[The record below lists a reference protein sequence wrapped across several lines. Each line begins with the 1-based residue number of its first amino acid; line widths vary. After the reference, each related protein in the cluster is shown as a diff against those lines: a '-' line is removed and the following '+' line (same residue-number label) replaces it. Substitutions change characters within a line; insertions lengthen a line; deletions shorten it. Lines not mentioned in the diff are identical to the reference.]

1 MLFYKYPLEQDEI
14 WDGTPTGSTYAWG
27 IANPDLFDGVP
38 DDLEIY
44 LDDDTD
50 QWVATSGGAVID
62 GPFSSVQEIMDSLST
77 QYGADSYQES
87 EDGYDEAQSELVVA
101 SFDGIPMTTKDVYTA
116 RAEYGVDVD
125 VRTRT
130 VAGTREN
137 VGRWRRAMAYNVR
150 RTAADAGWAEISA
163 GIWEYQD
170 GREQAYIMDAND
182 GLLHL
187 YYEGLDYG
195 PYEDELMAMD
205 VFAQLV
211 PGIEDS
217 IDDALAIDPPLGQM
231 LSTSDSYDIDNGM
244 LDDDWED
251 DFDADEFDPDDDW
264 GFHDV
269 SDYDDDYDDED
280 DSKTASVHKAFD
292 EHEWNGFYDEDRMRD
307 LDNDEAIRR
316 QREYNDCGTWVVPDW
331 GFDPKRRDDV
341 LDSFGVD
348 VAPGGYGELEV
359 WGPRGKV
366 ERYLKDKGV
375 RIDDSSRIASS
386 RTADAPLDDDY
397 DDYDYDDYDEIPTPV
412 THLLDDDIIMYD
424 DESPIPDPDGIRV
437 TRIDDD
443 TIQVDADDEE
453 AYRHWLRMYG
463 VDSPLDVELSNE
475 DVFGSGRRTAGA
487 WTIDADAP
495 LDNDQKR
502 MLNDA
507 GVAFSQDETDDGKA
521 RITLTGTDK
530 VVADTAE
537 MVGLT
542 DDFVN
547 DAEPLSDDMD
557 DDEGDETPEDETPEE
572 ETRRDIED
580 AVESDDM
587 REVSDEDQQR
597 IVDGVTDLLEGWKND
612 VADRSASRRAEAPG
626 ADGTDVSELPVDE
639 HWPYTFESRRVDVDN
654 GRYVSTHEASSEN
667 HDKSTRKESV
677 RMAADS
683 YYDEDLGGYPLAVD
697 EDGDETEFDNRREFE
712 DGPLDSYYYQVFD
725 RYGDPRKDF
734 VDGIDEALDG
744 AATLDIT
751 YPEIKYDNV
760 YLSTYGDVFECSEC
774 DKRFRNMDEAMRH
787 LREESRRALGDAGSG
802 RTASTRTAH
811 QLQSFSINTESHGPV
826 TVDVDMGQQYDNGS
840 TAYTVSI
847 DGIPSAK
854 NGFELSYYGYLSN
867 DTVDDDYEEWSW
879 NVSGSDGETLYDDG
893 GELSGEADSREGAES
908 DMYDAMFGYFN
919 RNLERDIDS
928 YLSDNALTASGRG
941 TGRKADAN
949 RSDRRSGW
957 GNEYSDPKYGV
968 LSQTEAVDYMIESSG
983 RPLQAIRR
991 DGETYVLP
999 AGDAVDECD
1008 VQVAIV
1014 AGDEHAAIQWTRTED
1029 DGIDGAFYIEMD
1041 PVPCTH
1047 ENLNRCLRW
1056 FESDPSARPDGTL
1069 FS

>member
-1 MLFYKYPLEQDEI
+1 MSQMIFYKYPLEQDEI
-14 WDGTPTGSTYAWG
+14 WDGSPTGSTYAWG
-27 IANPDLFDGVP
+27 VANPDLFDDMP
-38 DDLEIY
+38 DDIEMY

-50 QWVATSGGAVID
+50 QWVAVSGGAVID
-62 GPFSSVQEIMDSLST
+62 GPYPSVDELMDSLST
-77 QYGADSYQES
+77 MYGADSYQES
-87 EDGYDEAQSELVVA
+87 EEGYDEAQSELVVA
-101 SFDGIPMTTKDVYTA
+101 SFDGIPMATKDVYTA

-137 VGRWRRAMAYNVR
+137 VGRWRRAMAHNVR

-217 IDDALAIDPPLGQM
+217 MDDALAIAPPLGQM

-280 DSKTASVHKAFD
+280 DSRTASVHMAS
-292 EHEWNGFYDEDRMRD
+292 DED
-307 LDNDEAIRR
+307 E
-316 QREYNDCGTWVVPDW
+316 
-331 GFDPKRRDDV
+331 
-341 LDSFGVD
+341 
-348 VAPGGYGELEV
+348 
-359 WGPRGKV
+359 
-366 ERYLKDKGV
+366 
-375 RIDDSSRIASS
+375 
-386 RTADAPLDDDY
+386 LDDDEFDGEWSY
-397 DDYDYDDYDEIPTPV
+397 ISDDTSA
-412 THLLDDDIIMYD
+412 THRPD
-424 DESPIPDPDGIRV
+424 DER
-437 TRIDDD
+437 
-443 TIQVDADDEE
+443 
-453 AYRHWLRMYG
+453 L
-463 VDSPLDVELSNE
+463 
-475 DVFGSGRRTAGA
+475 GSARTAGA
-487 WTIDADAP
+487 WFIDADAP

-507 GVAFSQDETDDGKA
+507 GVAFSQEETDDGKA

-537 MVGLT
+537 MIGLT

-557 DDEGDETPEDETPEE
+557 DDEGEETPEE

-597 IVDGVTDLLEGWKND
+597 IVDGVKDLLEGWKDD
-612 VADRSASRRAEAPG
+612 VSDRSAARTAEAPG
-626 ADGTDVSELPVDE
+626 ADGTDVSEMPVDE
-639 HWPYTFESRRVDVDN
+639 HWPYTFESRKIDVDN
-654 GRYVSTHEASSEN
+654 GGYVFTHEASFDG
-667 HDKSTRKESV
+667 HDESTRKESV
-677 RMAADS
+677 RMATDS

-744 AATLDIT
+744 AATLAIT
-751 YPEIKYDNV
+751 YPEVEYDNI
-760 YLSTYGDVFECSEC
+760 YLSTYGDVFDCSEC
-774 DKRFRNMDEAMRH
+774 DRRFRNMDEAMRH
-787 LREESRRALGDAGSG
+787 LREECRRALGDADSG

-811 QLQSFSINTESHGPV
+811 QLQSFSINTENHGPV

-854 NGFELSYYGYLSN
+854 DGFELSYYGYLSN

-879 NVSGSDGETLYDDG
+879 SVSGSDGETLYDDG
-893 GELSGEADSREGAES
+893 MELSGEADSREGAES
-908 DMYDAMFGYFN
+908 DMYDAMFDYFN

-928 YLSDNALTASGRG
+928 YLSDNGLTASAKGTAKRADTESKSWTFDVDGVGSVSVTMSDSGFGDTRQYSFTFGGAVDDYGKDGFRPVVLGEIEDMSWDNDEPTFEWRLSDEDHNVDEYGEAESMDDAEHDMMAAFESFIASDACADMIRG
-941 TGRKADAN
+941 YVDAN
-949 RSDRRSGW
+949 
-957 GNEYSDPKYGV
+957 K
-968 LSQTEAVDYMIESSG
+968 
-983 RPLQAIRR
+983 
-991 DGETYVLP
+991 
-999 AGDAVDECD
+999 
-1008 VQVAIV
+1008 
-1014 AGDEHAAIQWTRTED
+1014 
-1029 DGIDGAFYIEMD
+1029 
-1041 PVPCTH
+1041 
-1047 ENLNRCLRW
+1047 
-1056 FESDPSARPDGTL
+1056 
-1069 FS
+1069 

>member
-1 MLFYKYPLEQDEI
+1 MSQMIFYKYPLEQDEI

-27 IANPDLFDGVP
+27 VANPDLFNDMP
-38 DDLEIY
+38 DDIEIY

-50 QWVATSGGAVID
+50 QWVAVSSGAVID
-62 GPFSSVQEIMDSLST
+62 GPYPSVNELMDSLST
-77 QYGADSYQES
+77 MYGADSYEQS

-211 PGIEDS
+211 PGIDDS
-217 IDDALAIDPPLGQM
+217 IDDALAIAPPLGQM
-231 LSTSDSYDIDNGM
+231 LSTSDSYDTDNGM

-280 DSKTASVHKAFD
+280 DDEDDSRTASVHTAYLSARD
-292 EHEWNGFYDEDRMRD
+292 IRD
-307 LDNDEAIRR
+307 LFSGID
-316 QREYNDCGTWVVPDW
+316 
-331 GFDPKRRDDV
+331 
-341 LDSFGVD
+341 GVD
-348 VAPGGYGELEV
+348 VHDGTVSYGGREYDADELYDDMSALYDEEEV
-359 WGPRGKV
+359 SPNAQPFDD
-366 ERYLKDKGV
+366 YV
-375 RIDDSSRIASS
+375 RENLTDWLDAKAASS
-386 RTADAPLDDDY
+386 TAS
-397 DDYDYDDYDEIPTPV
+397 V
-412 THLLDDDIIMYD
+412 H
-424 DESPIPDPDGIRV
+424 
-437 TRIDDD
+437 
-443 TIQVDADDEE
+443 
-453 AYRHWLRMYG
+453 
-463 VDSPLDVELSNE
+463 
-475 DVFGSGRRTAGA
+475 TAGA

-537 MVGLT
+537 MIGLT

-547 DAEPLSDDMD
+547 DAEPLDGVERDP
-557 DDEGDETPEDETPEE
+557 DDEESPEDEV
-572 ETRRDIED
+572 RDEIDD
-580 AVESDDM
+580 AVESDGDDM
-587 REVSDEDQQR
+587 HAVSDDDQKK
-597 IVDGVTDLLEGWKND
+597 IVDGVKNLLEGWKDD
-612 VADRSASRRAEAPG
+612 VSDRSAMKTAEAPG
-626 ADGTDVSELPVDE
+626 ADGTDMSEMPVDE
-639 HWPYTFESRRVDVDN
+639 HWPYRFESRKVDVDN
-654 GRYVSTHEASSEN
+654 GRFVSATSM
-667 HDKSTRKESV
+667 T
-677 RMAADS
+677 ADGS
-683 YYDEDLGGYPLAVD
+683 
-697 EDGDETEFDNRREFE
+697 EDGYSELLDEWPEFFDKYDGDWGYA
-712 DGPLDSYYYQVFD
+712 DGPDKAQEAYYEMVHTEAGDLAWKKRIDMDQAIREVEDFGEPELNIRYPSDESESQLYWEPYDGRYVCENDRFITKSY
-725 RYGDPRKDF
+725 
-734 VDGIDEALDG
+734 
-744 AATLDIT
+744 
-751 YPEIKYDNV
+751 
-760 YLSTYGDVFECSEC
+760 
-774 DKRFRNMDEAMRH
+774 DEAMDH
-787 LREESRRALGDAGSG
+787 LRNHAEDAYRAKHGDS
-802 RTASTRTAH
+802 ASTRTAH
-811 QLQSFSINTESHGPV
+811 QLQSFSINTENHGPV

-854 NGFELSYYGYLSN
+854 DGFELSYYGYLSN

-879 NVSGSDGETLYDDG
+879 NVSGSDGETIYDDG
-893 GELSGEADSREGAES
+893 RELSGEADSREGAES
-908 DMYDAMFGYFN
+908 DMYDAMFDYFN

-928 YLSDNALTASGRG
+928 YLSDNGLTASARG
-941 TGRKADAN
+941 TAKRADTEPKSWTFDVDGVGSVSATVSDSGFGGTRQYSFTFGGALDDYGKDGFRPVVLGEIEDMSWDNDGPTFEWRLSDEDHNVDEYGDAESMEDAEHDMMAAFESFIASDACADMIRGYVDAN
-949 RSDRRSGW
+949 R
-957 GNEYSDPKYGV
+957 
-968 LSQTEAVDYMIESSG
+968 
-983 RPLQAIRR
+983 
-991 DGETYVLP
+991 
-999 AGDAVDECD
+999 
-1008 VQVAIV
+1008 
-1014 AGDEHAAIQWTRTED
+1014 
-1029 DGIDGAFYIEMD
+1029 
-1041 PVPCTH
+1041 
-1047 ENLNRCLRW
+1047 
-1056 FESDPSARPDGTL
+1056 
-1069 FS
+1069 

>member
-1 MLFYKYPLEQDEI
+1 MSQMIFYKYPLEQDEI
-14 WDGTPTGSTYAWG
+14 WDGSPTGSTYAWG
-27 IANPDLFDGVP
+27 VANPDLFDDMP
-38 DDLEIY
+38 DDIEMY

-50 QWVATSGGAVID
+50 QWVAVSGGAVID
-62 GPFSSVQEIMDSLST
+62 GPYPSVNELMDSLST
-77 QYGADSYQES
+77 MYGADSYEQS

-137 VGRWRRAMAYNVR
+137 VGRWRRAMAHNVR

-217 IDDALAIDPPLGQM
+217 IDDALAIAPPLGQM

-244 LDDDWED
+244 LDDDWKD

-269 SDYDDDYDDED
+269 SDLDDDYDDED
-280 DSKTASVHKAFD
+280 DSRTASVHRAFD
-292 EHEWNGFYDEDRMRD
+292 EDEFD
-307 LDNDEAIRR
+307 DELSYIS
-316 QREYNDCGTWVVPDW
+316 
-331 GFDPKRRDDV
+331 DD
-341 LDSFGVD
+341 
-348 VAPGGYGELEV
+348 
-359 WGPRGKV
+359 
-366 ERYLKDKGV
+366 
-375 RIDDSSRIASS
+375 
-386 RTADAPLDDDY
+386 
-397 DDYDYDDYDEIPTPV
+397 TPV
-412 THLLDDDIIMYD
+412 THLPD
-424 DESPIPDPDGIRV
+424 DEGERTASV
-437 TRIDDD
+437 
-443 TIQVDADDEE
+443 
-453 AYRHWLRMYG
+453 H
-463 VDSPLDVELSNE
+463 
-475 DVFGSGRRTAGA
+475 TAGA

-537 MVGLT
+537 MIGLT

-547 DAEPLSDDMD
+547 DAEPLDGVERDPHDDGSPK
-557 DDEGDETPEDETPEE
+557 DEVRDEID
-572 ETRRDIED
+572 D
-580 AVESDDM
+580 AVESDGDDM
-587 REVSDEDQQR
+587 HAISDDDQKE
-597 IVDGVTDLLEGWKND
+597 IVDGVKDLLEGWKDD
-612 VADRSASRRAEAPG
+612 VSDRSAARTAEAPG

-639 HWPYTFESRRVDVDN
+639 DWPYTFESRKIDVDN
-654 GRYVSTHEASSEN
+654 GRYVSTHEA
-667 HDKSTRKESV
+667 SV

-683 YYDEDLGGYPLAVD
+683 YYDEDLGGYPIAVD
-697 EDGDETEFDNRREFE
+697 EDGGETEFDNRREFE
-712 DGPLDSYYYQVFD
+712 DGPLDSYYYTMFD

-734 VDGIDEALDG
+734 IDGIDEALRG

-751 YPEIKYDNV
+751 YPEVEYDNI
-760 YLSTYGDVFECSEC
+760 YLSTYGDVFDCSMC
-774 DKRFRNMDEAMRH
+774 DRSFRSMDEAMRH
-787 LREESRRALGDAGSG
+787 LRDESRKALGDVDSD

-811 QLQSFSINTESHGPV
+811 QLQSFSINTENHGPV
-826 TVDVDMGQQYDNGS
+826 TVDVDMGQQYDDGS

-854 NGFELSYYGYLSN
+854 DGFELSYYGYLSN

-879 NVSGSDGETLYDDG
+879 SVSGSDGETIYDDG

-908 DMYDAMFGYFN
+908 DMYDAMFDYFN

-928 YLSDNALTASGRG
+928 YLSDNGLTASAKGTARRADTESKSWTFDVDGVGSVSATVSDSGFGGTRQYSFTFGGAVDDYGKDGFRPVVLGEIEDMSWDNDDSTFEWTLSDEDHNVDEHGDAESMDDAEHDMMAAFESFIASDACADMIRG
-941 TGRKADAN
+941 YVDAN
-949 RSDRRSGW
+949 R
-957 GNEYSDPKYGV
+957 
-968 LSQTEAVDYMIESSG
+968 
-983 RPLQAIRR
+983 
-991 DGETYVLP
+991 
-999 AGDAVDECD
+999 
-1008 VQVAIV
+1008 
-1014 AGDEHAAIQWTRTED
+1014 
-1029 DGIDGAFYIEMD
+1029 
-1041 PVPCTH
+1041 
-1047 ENLNRCLRW
+1047 
-1056 FESDPSARPDGTL
+1056 
-1069 FS
+1069 

>member
-1 MLFYKYPLEQDEI
+1 MSQMIFYKYPLEQDEI

-27 IANPDLFDGVP
+27 VANPDLFDDMP
-38 DDLEIY
+38 DDIEIY

-50 QWVATSGGAVID
+50 QWVAVSSGAVID
-62 GPFSSVQEIMDSLST
+62 GPYPSVDELMDSLST
-77 QYGADSYQES
+77 MYGADSYQES
-87 EDGYDEAQSELVVA
+87 EEGYDEAQSELVVA

-137 VGRWRRAMAYNVR
+137 VGRWRRAMAYNAR

-217 IDDALAIDPPLGQM
+217 IDDALAIAPPLGQM
-231 LSTSDSYDIDNGM
+231 LSTSDSYDTDNGM

-269 SDYDDDYDDED
+269 SDLDDDYDDED
-280 DSKTASVHKAFD
+280 DSRAASVHMAS
-292 EHEWNGFYDEDRMRD
+292 DED
-307 LDNDEAIRR
+307 E
-316 QREYNDCGTWVVPDW
+316 
-331 GFDPKRRDDV
+331 
-341 LDSFGVD
+341 
-348 VAPGGYGELEV
+348 
-359 WGPRGKV
+359 
-366 ERYLKDKGV
+366 
-375 RIDDSSRIASS
+375 
-386 RTADAPLDDDY
+386 LDDDEFDGEWSY
-397 DDYDYDDYDEIPTPV
+397 ISDDTTV
-412 THLLDDDIIMYD
+412 THLPD
-424 DESPIPDPDGIRV
+424 DE
-437 TRIDDD
+437 
-443 TIQVDADDEE
+443 DE
-453 AYRHWLRMYG
+453 RL
-463 VDSPLDVELSNE
+463 
-475 DVFGSGRRTAGA
+475 GSARTAGA
-487 WTIDADAP
+487 WFIDADAP

-537 MVGLT
+537 MIGLT

-557 DDEGDETPEDETPEE
+557 DDDEEETPEE

-587 REVSDEDQQR
+587 HAISDDDQKE
-597 IVDGVTDLLEGWKND
+597 IVDGVKDLLEGWKDD
-612 VADRSASRRAEAPG
+612 VSDRSAARTAEAPG
-626 ADGTDVSELPVDE
+626 ADGTDVSEIPVDE
-639 HWPYTFESRRVDVDN
+639 HWPYTFESRKIDVDN
-654 GRYVSTHEASSEN
+654 GRYVSTHEASSDD
-667 HDKSTRKESV
+667 HDESNRKESM
-677 RMAADS
+677 RMATDS

-697 EDGDETEFDNRREFE
+697 EDGGETEFDNRREFE
-712 DGPLDSYYYQVFD
+712 DGPLDSYYRTMFD

-734 VDGIDEALDG
+734 IDGIDEALRG
-744 AATLDIT
+744 AAELAIT
-751 YPEIKYDNV
+751 YPEVEYDNI
-760 YLSTYGDVFECSEC
+760 YLSTYGDVFDCSEC

-787 LREESRRALGDAGSG
+787 LREECRKALGDADSG

-811 QLQSFSINTESHGPV
+811 QLQSFSINTENHGPV

-854 NGFELSYYGYLSN
+854 DGFELSYYGYVSN

-879 NVSGSDGETLYDDG
+879 SVSGSDGETLHDDG

-908 DMYDAMFGYFN
+908 DMYDAMFDYFN
-919 RNLERDIDS
+919 RNLERDIES
-928 YLSDNALTASGRG
+928 YLSDNGLTASAKG
-941 TGRKADAN
+941 TARRADAESKSWTFDVDGVGSVSATV
-949 RSDRRSGW
+949 SDSGF
-957 GNEYSDPKYGV
+957 GDTRQYSFTFGGALDDYGKDGFRPVV
-968 LSQTEAVDYMIESSG
+968 LGEIEDMSWDNDEPTFEWTLS
-983 RPLQAIRR
+983 
-991 DGETYVLP
+991 DE
-999 AGDAVDECD
+999 DHNVDEYGEAESMD
-1008 VQVAIV
+1008 DA
-1014 AGDEHAAIQWTRTED
+1014 EHDMMAA
-1029 DGIDGAFYIEMD
+1029 
-1041 PVPCTH
+1041 
-1047 ENLNRCLRW
+1047 
-1056 FESDPSARPDGTL
+1056 FESFIASDACADMIRGYVDANK
-1069 FS
+1069 

>member
-1 MLFYKYPLEQDEI
+1 MSQMIFYKYPLEQDEI
-14 WDGTPTGSTYAWG
+14 WDGSPTGSTYAWG
-27 IANPDLFDGVP
+27 VANPDLFNDMP
-38 DDLEIY
+38 DDIEMY

-50 QWVATSGGAVID
+50 QWVAVSNGSMID
-62 GPFSSVQEIMDSLST
+62 GPYPSVDELMDSLST
-77 QYGADSYQES
+77 MYGADSYEQS
-87 EDGYDEAQSELVVA
+87 EEGYDEAQSELVVA

-137 VGRWRRAMAYNVR
+137 VGRWRRAMAHNVR

-217 IDDALAIDPPLGQM
+217 IDDALAIAPPLGQM

-244 LDDDWED
+244 LDDDWKD

-269 SDYDDDYDDED
+269 SDLDDDYDDED
-280 DSKTASVHKAFD
+280 DSRTASVHRAFD
-292 EHEWNGFYDEDRMRD
+292 EDEFD
-307 LDNDEAIRR
+307 DELSYIS
-316 QREYNDCGTWVVPDW
+316 
-331 GFDPKRRDDV
+331 DD
-341 LDSFGVD
+341 
-348 VAPGGYGELEV
+348 
-359 WGPRGKV
+359 
-366 ERYLKDKGV
+366 
-375 RIDDSSRIASS
+375 
-386 RTADAPLDDDY
+386 
-397 DDYDYDDYDEIPTPV
+397 TPV
-412 THLLDDDIIMYD
+412 THLPD
-424 DESPIPDPDGIRV
+424 DEGERTASV
-437 TRIDDD
+437 
-443 TIQVDADDEE
+443 
-453 AYRHWLRMYG
+453 H
-463 VDSPLDVELSNE
+463 
-475 DVFGSGRRTAGA
+475 TAGA

-537 MVGLT
+537 MIGLT

-557 DDEGDETPEDETPEE
+557 DDEGEETPKDEV
-572 ETRRDIED
+572 RDEIDD
-580 AVESDDM
+580 AVESDGDDM
-587 REVSDEDQQR
+587 HAISDDDQKE
-597 IVDGVTDLLEGWKND
+597 IVDGVKDLLEGWKDD
-612 VADRSASRRAEAPG
+612 VSDRSAMRTAEAPG

-639 HWPYTFESRRVDVDN
+639 DWPYTFESRKIDVDD

-667 HDKSTRKESV
+667 HDESTGKESM

-683 YYDEDLGGYPLAVD
+683 YYDEDLGGYPIAVD
-697 EDGDETEFDNRREFE
+697 EDGGETEFDNRREFE
-712 DGPLDSYYYQVFD
+712 DGPLDSYYYTMFD

-734 VDGIDEALDG
+734 IDGIDEALDG

-751 YPEIKYDNV
+751 YPEVAYDNI
-760 YLSTYGDVFECSEC
+760 YLSTYGDVFDCSMC

-787 LREESRRALGDAGSG
+787 LREESRRALGDMGSD
-802 RTASTRTAH
+802 RTASARTAH
-811 QLQSFSINTESHGPV
+811 QLQSFSINTENHGPV

-854 NGFELSYYGYLSN
+854 DGFELSYYGYLSN
-867 DTVDDDYEEWSW
+867 DTVDDDYDEWSW
-879 NVSGSDGETLYDDG
+879 SVSGSDGQTLYDDG
-893 GELSGEADSREGAES
+893 MELSGEADSREGAES
-908 DMYDAMFGYFN
+908 DMYDAMFDYFN

-928 YLSDNALTASGRG
+928 YLSDNGLTASAKGTARRADTESKSWTFDVDGVGSVSATVSDSGFGGTRQYSFTFGGAVDDYGKDGFRPVVLGEIEDMSWDNDDSTFEWTLSDEDHNVDEHGDAESMDDAEHDMMAAFESFIASDACADMIRG
-941 TGRKADAN
+941 YVDAN
-949 RSDRRSGW
+949 R
-957 GNEYSDPKYGV
+957 
-968 LSQTEAVDYMIESSG
+968 
-983 RPLQAIRR
+983 
-991 DGETYVLP
+991 
-999 AGDAVDECD
+999 
-1008 VQVAIV
+1008 
-1014 AGDEHAAIQWTRTED
+1014 
-1029 DGIDGAFYIEMD
+1029 
-1041 PVPCTH
+1041 
-1047 ENLNRCLRW
+1047 
-1056 FESDPSARPDGTL
+1056 
-1069 FS
+1069 

>member
-1 MLFYKYPLEQDEI
+1 MSQMIFYKYPLEQDEI
-14 WDGTPTGSTYAWG
+14 WDGSPTGSTYAWG
-27 IANPDLFDGVP
+27 VANPDLFDDMP
-38 DDLEIY
+38 DDIEIY

-50 QWVATSGGAVID
+50 QWVAVSSGAVID
-62 GPFSSVQEIMDSLST
+62 GPYPSVNELMDSLST
-77 QYGADSYQES
+77 MYGADSYEQS
-87 EDGYDEAQSELVVA
+87 EDGYNEAQSELVVA

-137 VGRWRRAMAYNVR
+137 VGRWRRAMAYNAR

-217 IDDALAIDPPLGQM
+217 IDDALAIAPPLGQM

-251 DFDADEFDPDDDW
+251 DFAADEFDPDDDW

-269 SDYDDDYDDED
+269 SDLDDDYDDED
-280 DSKTASVHKAFD
+280 DSRTASVHRAS
-292 EHEWNGFYDEDRMRD
+292 DED
-307 LDNDEAIRR
+307 E
-316 QREYNDCGTWVVPDW
+316 
-331 GFDPKRRDDV
+331 
-341 LDSFGVD
+341 
-348 VAPGGYGELEV
+348 
-359 WGPRGKV
+359 
-366 ERYLKDKGV
+366 
-375 RIDDSSRIASS
+375 
-386 RTADAPLDDDY
+386 LDDDEFDGEWSY
-397 DDYDYDDYDEIPTPV
+397 ISDDTTV
-412 THLLDDDIIMYD
+412 THLPD
-424 DESPIPDPDGIRV
+424 DE
-437 TRIDDD
+437 
-443 TIQVDADDEE
+443 DE
-453 AYRHWLRMYG
+453 RL
-463 VDSPLDVELSNE
+463 
-475 DVFGSGRRTAGA
+475 GSARTAGA
-487 WTIDADAP
+487 WFIDADAP

-537 MVGLT
+537 MIGLT

-547 DAEPLSDDMD
+547 DAEPLDGVERDP
-557 DDEGDETPEDETPEE
+557 DDEESPEDEV
-572 ETRRDIED
+572 RDEIDD
-580 AVESDDM
+580 AVESDGDDM
-587 REVSDEDQQR
+587 HAISDDDQKK
-597 IVDGVTDLLEGWKND
+597 IVDGVKDLLEGWKDD
-612 VADRSASRRAEAPG
+612 VSDRSAARTAEAPG
-626 ADGTDVSELPVDE
+626 ADGTDVSEMPVDE
-639 HWPYTFESRRVDVDN
+639 HWPYTFESRKVDVDN
-654 GRYVSTHEASSEN
+654 GRYVSTHEASSDG
-667 HDKSTRKESV
+667 HDGTTREASV

-697 EDGDETEFDNRREFE
+697 EDGDETEFDNQREFE
-712 DGPLDSYYYQVFD
+712 DGPLDSYYYTMFD

-734 VDGIDEALDG
+734 IDGIDEALDG

-751 YPEIKYDNV
+751 YPEVKYDNI
-760 YLSTYGDVFECSEC
+760 YLSTYGDVFDCSMC

-787 LREESRRALGDAGSG
+787 LREESRKALGDVGSD

-811 QLQSFSINTESHGPV
+811 QLQSFSINTENHGPV

-854 NGFELSYYGYLSN
+854 DGFELSYYGYLSN

-893 GELSGEADSREGAES
+893 RELSGEADSREGAES
-908 DMYDAMFGYFN
+908 DMYDAMFDYFN

-928 YLSDNALTASGRG
+928 YLSDNGLTASAKGTARRADTESKSWTFDVDGVGSVSATMSDSGFGDTRQYSFTFGGALDDYGKDGFRPVVLGEIEDMSWDNDEPTFEWTLSDEDHNIDEGGDAESMDDAEHDMMTAFESFIASDACADMIRG
-941 TGRKADAN
+941 YVDAN
-949 RSDRRSGW
+949 R
-957 GNEYSDPKYGV
+957 
-968 LSQTEAVDYMIESSG
+968 
-983 RPLQAIRR
+983 
-991 DGETYVLP
+991 
-999 AGDAVDECD
+999 
-1008 VQVAIV
+1008 
-1014 AGDEHAAIQWTRTED
+1014 
-1029 DGIDGAFYIEMD
+1029 
-1041 PVPCTH
+1041 
-1047 ENLNRCLRW
+1047 
-1056 FESDPSARPDGTL
+1056 
-1069 FS
+1069 

>member
-1 MLFYKYPLEQDEI
+1 MSTMIFYKYPLEQDEI
-14 WDGTPTGSTYAWG
+14 WDGSPTGSTYAWG
-27 IANPDLFDGVP
+27 VANPDLFNDMP
-38 DDLEIY
+38 DDIEMY

-50 QWVATSGGAVID
+50 QWVAVSGGAVID
-62 GPFSSVQEIMDSLST
+62 GPYPSVDELMDSLST
-77 QYGADSYQES
+77 MYGADSYEES

-211 PGIEDS
+211 PGIEDA
-217 IDDALAIDPPLGQM
+217 IDDALAIAPPLGQM
-231 LSTSDSYDIDNGM
+231 LSTSDSYDTDNGM

-251 DFDADEFDPDDDW
+251 DFAADEFDPDDDW

-269 SDYDDDYDDED
+269 SDLDDDYDDED
-280 DSKTASVHKAFD
+280 DSRTASVHRAS
-292 EHEWNGFYDEDRMRD
+292 DED
-307 LDNDEAIRR
+307 E
-316 QREYNDCGTWVVPDW
+316 
-331 GFDPKRRDDV
+331 
-341 LDSFGVD
+341 
-348 VAPGGYGELEV
+348 
-359 WGPRGKV
+359 
-366 ERYLKDKGV
+366 
-375 RIDDSSRIASS
+375 
-386 RTADAPLDDDY
+386 LDDEWSY
-397 DDYDYDDYDEIPTPV
+397 ISDDTPA
-412 THLLDDDIIMYD
+412 THFPD
-424 DESPIPDPDGIRV
+424 DEC
-437 TRIDDD
+437 
-443 TIQVDADDEE
+443 
-453 AYRHWLRMYG
+453 L
-463 VDSPLDVELSNE
+463 
-475 DVFGSGRRTAGA
+475 GSARTAGA

-537 MVGLT
+537 MIGLT

-547 DAEPLSDDMD
+547 DAEPLDGVERDP
-557 DDEGDETPEDETPEE
+557 DDEESPEDEV
-572 ETRRDIED
+572 RDEIDD
-580 AVESDDM
+580 AVESDGDDM
-587 REVSDEDQQR
+587 HAVSDDDQKE
-597 IVDGVTDLLEGWKND
+597 IVDGVKDLLEGWKDD
-612 VADRSASRRAEAPG
+612 VSDRSAARTAEAPG
-626 ADGTDVSELPVDE
+626 ADGTDVSEMPVDE
-639 HWPYTFESRRVDVDN
+639 HWPYTFESRKIDVDN
-654 GRYVSTHEASSEN
+654 GRYVSTHEASSDD
-667 HDKSTRKESV
+667 HDESTRKESV
-677 RMAADS
+677 RMATDS

-697 EDGDETEFDNRREFE
+697 EDGGETEFDNRREFE
-712 DGPLDSYYYQVFD
+712 NGPLDSYYYTTFD

-734 VDGIDEALDG
+734 IDGIDEALNG

-751 YPEIKYDNV
+751 YPEVEYYNV
-760 YLSTYGDVFECSEC
+760 YLSTYGDVFDCSMC

-787 LREESRRALGDAGSG
+787 LREESRRALGDVDSDRA
-802 RTASTRTAH
+802 ASTRTAH
-811 QLQSFSINTESHGPV
+811 QLQSFSINTENHGPV

-854 NGFELSYYGYLSN
+854 DGFELSYYGYLSN

-879 NVSGSDGETLYDDG
+879 NVSGSDGETIYDDG
-893 GELSGEADSREGAES
+893 KELSGEADSREGAES
-908 DMYDAMFGYFN
+908 DMYDAMFDYFN

-928 YLSDNALTASGRG
+928 YLSDNGLTASAKGTAKRADTESKSWTFDVDGVGSVSATVSDSGFGDTRQYSFTFGGALDDYGKDGFQPVVLGEIEDMSWDNDEPTFEWTLSDEDHNVDESGDAESMDDAEHDMMAAFESFIASDACADMIRG
-941 TGRKADAN
+941 YVDAN
-949 RSDRRSGW
+949 R
-957 GNEYSDPKYGV
+957 
-968 LSQTEAVDYMIESSG
+968 
-983 RPLQAIRR
+983 
-991 DGETYVLP
+991 
-999 AGDAVDECD
+999 
-1008 VQVAIV
+1008 
-1014 AGDEHAAIQWTRTED
+1014 
-1029 DGIDGAFYIEMD
+1029 
-1041 PVPCTH
+1041 
-1047 ENLNRCLRW
+1047 
-1056 FESDPSARPDGTL
+1056 
-1069 FS
+1069 

>member
-1 MLFYKYPLEQDEI
+1 MSQMVFYKYPLDESEVY
-14 WDGTPTGSTYAWG
+14 DGSPIGSTYAYG
-27 IANPDLFDGVP
+27 IANTELFDTVP
-38 DDLEIY
+38 DDVEIV
-44 LDDDTD
+44 LDDE
-50 QWVATSGGAVID
+50 TSDWYALSNGTVVS
-62 GPFSSVQEIMDSLST
+62 GPYASVDEAFESIAST
-77 QYGADSYQES
+77 YGADDWIES
-87 EDGYDEAQSELVVA
+87 DEGYDEAQSELTVA
-101 SFDGIPMTTKDVYTA
+101 SFDGIPVTA
-116 RAEYGVDVD
+116 REIYAARTEYGVDVD
-125 VRTRT
+125 LRTRT
-130 VAGTREN
+130 VAGRRADIA
-137 VGRWRRAMAYNVR
+137 RWRMDMAERTRTASTRSASVR
-150 RTAADAGWAEISA
+150 SASTRTAAQAGWLELEPDL
-163 GIWEYQD
+163 WEYQD

-195 PYEDELMAMD
+195 PYEDEYMAME
-205 VFAQLV
+205 VFSTIL
-211 PGIEDS
+211 PP
-217 IDDALAIDPPLGQM
+217 IDEAIDRALAIDPGDRP
-231 LSTSDSYDIDNGM
+231 YIDGDDTGNEM

-269 SDYDDDYDDED
+269 SDLDDDYDDED
-280 DSKTASVHKAFD
+280 DEDERTASVH
-292 EHEWNGFYDEDRMRD
+292 
-307 LDNDEAIRR
+307 
-316 QREYNDCGTWVVPDW
+316 
-331 GFDPKRRDDV
+331 
-341 LDSFGVD
+341 
-348 VAPGGYGELEV
+348 
-359 WGPRGKV
+359 
-366 ERYLKDKGV
+366 
-375 RIDDSSRIASS
+375 
-386 RTADAPLDDDY
+386 
-397 DDYDYDDYDEIPTPV
+397 
-412 THLLDDDIIMYD
+412 
-424 DESPIPDPDGIRV
+424 
-437 TRIDDD
+437 
-443 TIQVDADDEE
+443 
-453 AYRHWLRMYG
+453 
-463 VDSPLDVELSNE
+463 
-475 DVFGSGRRTAGA
+475 TAGA

-537 MVGLT
+537 MIGLT

-547 DAEPLSDDMD
+547 DAEPLDGSDQDV
-557 DDEGDETPEDETPEE
+557 PEDETPEE
-572 ETRRDIED
+572 ETRRDIEE

-587 REVSDEDQQR
+587 QEVSDEDQQR
-597 IVDGVTDLLEGWKND
+597 IIDGVTDLLEGWKDD
-612 VADRSASRRAEAPG
+612 VADRSASRTAEAPG

-639 HWPYTFESRRVDVDN
+639 DWPYVLNSRKVDVDN
-654 GRYVSTHEASSEN
+654 GRYVSTHEASSDGHGYDGDD
-667 HDKSTRKESV
+667 HDESTRKGSV
-677 RMAADS
+677 KMAADS

-697 EDGDETEFDNRREFE
+697 EDGGETEFDNRREFE
-712 DGPLDSYYYQVFD
+712 RGPLDSYYYTMFD

-734 VDGIDEALDG
+734 IDGIDEALDG
-744 AATLDIT
+744 AATLAIT
-751 YPEIKYDNV
+751 YPDVKDDNIF
-760 YLSTYGDVFECSEC
+760 LSTYGDVFDCSMC

-787 LREESRRALGDAGSG
+787 LREESRRALGDVDSD

-811 QLQSFSINTESHGPV
+811 QLQSFSINTENHGPV

-854 NGFELSYYGYLSN
+854 DGFELSYYGYLSN

-879 NVSGSDGETLYDDG
+879 SVSGSDGETLYDDG

-908 DMYDAMFGYFN
+908 DMYDAMFDYFN

-928 YLSDNALTASGRG
+928 YLSDNGLTASRRDTDRRAGDNIDD
-941 TGRKADAN
+941 KLHDEAN
-949 RSDRRSGW
+949 RSDRRSEW
-957 GNEYSDPKYGV
+957 GDEYSDPKYGI

-999 AGDAVDECD
+999 AGDAVDEYD

-1014 AGDEHAAIQWTRTED
+1014 AGDEHAVIQWTRTED

-1041 PVPCTH
+1041 PIPCTH
-1047 ENLNRCLRW
+1047 ENLNKCLRW

>member
-1 MLFYKYPLEQDEI
+1 MSQMIFYKYPLEQDEI

-27 IANPDLFDGVP
+27 VANPDLFNDMP
-38 DDLEIY
+38 DDIEIY

-50 QWVATSGGAVID
+50 QWVAVSSGAVID
-62 GPFSSVQEIMDSLST
+62 GPYPSVDELMDSLST
-77 QYGADSYQES
+77 MYGADSYQES
-87 EDGYDEAQSELVVA
+87 EEGYDEAQSELVVA

-211 PGIEDS
+211 PGIDDA
-217 IDDALAIDPPLGQM
+217 IDDALAIAPPLGQM
-231 LSTSDSYDIDNGM
+231 LSTSDSYDTDNGM

-280 DSKTASVHKAFD
+280 DSRTASVHIAS
-292 EHEWNGFYDEDRMRD
+292 DED
-307 LDNDEAIRR
+307 E
-316 QREYNDCGTWVVPDW
+316 
-331 GFDPKRRDDV
+331 
-341 LDSFGVD
+341 S
-348 VAPGGYGELEV
+348 
-359 WGPRGKV
+359 
-366 ERYLKDKGV
+366 
-375 RIDDSSRIASS
+375 
-386 RTADAPLDDDY
+386 DDDEFDGEWSY
-397 DDYDYDDYDEIPTPV
+397 ISDDTPV
-412 THLLDDDIIMYD
+412 THLTDDDSIMCE
-424 DESPIPDPDGIRV
+424 DE
-437 TRIDDD
+437 
-443 TIQVDADDEE
+443 DE
-453 AYRHWLRMYG
+453 RL
-463 VDSPLDVELSNE
+463 
-475 DVFGSGRRTAGA
+475 GSARTAGA

-537 MVGLT
+537 MIGLT

-547 DAEPLSDDMD
+547 DAEPLDGVERDP
-557 DDEGDETPEDETPEE
+557 DDEGSPEDEVREE
-572 ETRRDIED
+572 IDD
-580 AVESDDM
+580 AVESDGDDM
-587 REVSDEDQQR
+587 HAISDDDQKE
-597 IVDGVTDLLEGWKND
+597 IVDGVKDLLEGWKDD
-612 VADRSASRRAEAPG
+612 VSDRSAARTAEAPG
-626 ADGTDVSELPVDE
+626 ADGTDVSEMPVDE
-639 HWPYTFESRRVDVDN
+639 HWPYTFESRKVDVDN
-654 GRYVSTHEASSEN
+654 GRYVSTHEASSDG
-667 HDKSTRKESV
+667 HDYDGDNRDESTRKASV

-683 YYDEDLGGYPLAVD
+683 YYDEDLGGYPIAVD

-712 DGPLDSYYYQVFD
+712 NGPLDSYYYTTFD

-734 VDGIDEALDG
+734 IDGIDEALRG
-744 AATLDIT
+744 AATLAIT
-751 YPEIKYDNV
+751 YPEVEYDNI
-760 YLSTYGDVFECSEC
+760 YLSTYGDVFDCSMC

-787 LREESRRALGDAGSG
+787 LREECRKALGDADSG

-811 QLQSFSINTESHGPV
+811 QLQSFSINTENRGPV

-854 NGFELSYYGYLSN
+854 DGFELSYYGYLSN

-879 NVSGSDGETLYDDG
+879 SVSGSDGETLYDDG

-908 DMYDAMFGYFN
+908 DMYDAMFDYFN

-928 YLSDNALTASGRG
+928 YLSDNGLTASAKGTARRADAESKSWTFDVDGVGSVSATVSDSGFGDTRQYSFTFGGALDDYGKDGFRPFVLGEIEDMSWDNDEPTFEWTLSDEDHNVDEHGDAESMDDAEHDMMAAFESFIASDACADMIRG
-941 TGRKADAN
+941 YVDAN
-949 RSDRRSGW
+949 R
-957 GNEYSDPKYGV
+957 
-968 LSQTEAVDYMIESSG
+968 
-983 RPLQAIRR
+983 
-991 DGETYVLP
+991 
-999 AGDAVDECD
+999 
-1008 VQVAIV
+1008 
-1014 AGDEHAAIQWTRTED
+1014 
-1029 DGIDGAFYIEMD
+1029 
-1041 PVPCTH
+1041 
-1047 ENLNRCLRW
+1047 
-1056 FESDPSARPDGTL
+1056 
-1069 FS
+1069 

>member
-1 MLFYKYPLEQDEI
+1 MSQMIFYKYPLEQDEI

-27 IANPDLFDGVP
+27 VANPDLFDGMP
-38 DDLEIY
+38 DDIEMY

-50 QWVATSGGAVID
+50 QWVAVSSGAVID
-62 GPFSSVQEIMDSLST
+62 GPYPSVNELMDSLST
-77 QYGADSYQES
+77 MYGADSYEQS

-137 VGRWRRAMAYNVR
+137 VGRWRRAMAHNVR

-217 IDDALAIDPPLGQM
+217 IDDALAIAPPLGQM

-244 LDDDWED
+244 LDDDYED

-269 SDYDDDYDDED
+269 SDLDDDYDDED
-280 DSKTASVHKAFD
+280 DSRTASVHRAFD
-292 EHEWNGFYDEDRMRD
+292 EDEFD
-307 LDNDEAIRR
+307 DELSYIS
-316 QREYNDCGTWVVPDW
+316 
-331 GFDPKRRDDV
+331 DD
-341 LDSFGVD
+341 
-348 VAPGGYGELEV
+348 
-359 WGPRGKV
+359 
-366 ERYLKDKGV
+366 
-375 RIDDSSRIASS
+375 
-386 RTADAPLDDDY
+386 
-397 DDYDYDDYDEIPTPV
+397 TPV
-412 THLLDDDIIMYD
+412 THLPD
-424 DESPIPDPDGIRV
+424 DEGERTASV
-437 TRIDDD
+437 
-443 TIQVDADDEE
+443 
-453 AYRHWLRMYG
+453 H
-463 VDSPLDVELSNE
+463 
-475 DVFGSGRRTAGA
+475 TAGA

-537 MVGLT
+537 MIGLT

-547 DAEPLSDDMD
+547 DAEPLDGVERDPHDDGSPK
-557 DDEGDETPEDETPEE
+557 DEVRDEID
-572 ETRRDIED
+572 D
-580 AVESDDM
+580 AVESDGDDM
-587 REVSDEDQQR
+587 HAISDDDQKE
-597 IVDGVTDLLEGWKND
+597 IVDGVKDLLEGWKDD
-612 VADRSASRRAEAPG
+612 VSDRSAARTAEAPG

-639 HWPYTFESRRVDVDN
+639 HWPYTFESRKVDVDN
-654 GRYVSTHEASSEN
+654 GRYVSTHEAS
-667 HDKSTRKESV
+667 V
-677 RMAADS
+677 RAAADS

-697 EDGDETEFDNRREFE
+697 EDGGETEFDTQREFE
-712 DGPLDSYYYQVFD
+712 DGPLDSYYYTMFD

-734 VDGIDEALDG
+734 VDGIDEALRG

-751 YPEIKYDNV
+751 YPEVKDDNIF
-760 YLSTYGDVFECSEC
+760 LSTYGDVFDCSVC
-774 DKRFRNMDEAMRH
+774 DRSFRNMDEAMRH
-787 LREESRRALGDAGSG
+787 LREESRRALGDAGSD

-811 QLQSFSINTESHGPV
+811 QLQSFSINTENHGPV

-854 NGFELSYYGYLSN
+854 DGFELSYYGYLSN
-867 DTVDDDYEEWSW
+867 DTVDDDYDEWSW
-879 NVSGSDGETLYDDG
+879 SVSGSDGETLYDDG
-893 GELSGEADSREGAES
+893 RELSGEADSREGAES
-908 DMYDAMFGYFN
+908 DMYDAMFDYFN

-928 YLSDNALTASGRG
+928 YLSDNGLTASAKGTARRADTESKSWTFDVDGVGSVSATVSDSGFGGTRQYSFTFGGAVDDYGKDGFRPVVLGEIEDMSWDNDDSTFEWTLSDEDHNVDEHGDAESMDDAEHDMMAAFESFIASDACADMIRG
-941 TGRKADAN
+941 YVDAN
-949 RSDRRSGW
+949 R
-957 GNEYSDPKYGV
+957 
-968 LSQTEAVDYMIESSG
+968 
-983 RPLQAIRR
+983 
-991 DGETYVLP
+991 
-999 AGDAVDECD
+999 
-1008 VQVAIV
+1008 
-1014 AGDEHAAIQWTRTED
+1014 
-1029 DGIDGAFYIEMD
+1029 
-1041 PVPCTH
+1041 
-1047 ENLNRCLRW
+1047 
-1056 FESDPSARPDGTL
+1056 
-1069 FS
+1069 

>member
-1 MLFYKYPLEQDEI
+1 MSQMIFYKYPLEQDEI
-14 WDGTPTGSTYAWG
+14 WDGSPTGSTYAWG
-27 IANPDLFDGVP
+27 VANPDLFNDMP
-38 DDLEIY
+38 DDIEIY
-44 LDDDTD
+44 LDDDSD
-50 QWVATSGGAVID
+50 QWVAVSGGAVID
-62 GPFSSVQEIMDSLST
+62 GPYPSVDELMDSLST
-77 QYGADSYQES
+77 MYGADSYQES
-87 EDGYDEAQSELVVA
+87 EEGYDEAQSELVVA

-137 VGRWRRAMAYNVR
+137 VGRWRRAMANNVR

-217 IDDALAIDPPLGQM
+217 IDDALAIAPPLGQM

-280 DSKTASVHKAFD
+280 DSRTASVHMAS
-292 EHEWNGFYDEDRMRD
+292 DED
-307 LDNDEAIRR
+307 E
-316 QREYNDCGTWVVPDW
+316 
-331 GFDPKRRDDV
+331 
-341 LDSFGVD
+341 
-348 VAPGGYGELEV
+348 
-359 WGPRGKV
+359 
-366 ERYLKDKGV
+366 
-375 RIDDSSRIASS
+375 
-386 RTADAPLDDDY
+386 LDDEFDGEWSY
-397 DDYDYDDYDEIPTPV
+397 ISDDTPV
-412 THLLDDDIIMYD
+412 THLPDDDE
-424 DESPIPDPDGIRV
+424 DER
-437 TRIDDD
+437 
-443 TIQVDADDEE
+443 
-453 AYRHWLRMYG
+453 L
-463 VDSPLDVELSNE
+463 
-475 DVFGSGRRTAGA
+475 GSARTAGA

-537 MVGLT
+537 MIGLT

-547 DAEPLSDDMD
+547 DAEPLDGVERDP
-557 DDEGDETPEDETPEE
+557 DDEGSPEDEV
-572 ETRRDIED
+572 RDEIDD
-580 AVESDDM
+580 AVESDGDDM
-587 REVSDEDQQR
+587 HAISDDDQKE
-597 IVDGVTDLLEGWKND
+597 IVDGVKDLLEGWKDD
-612 VADRSASRRAEAPG
+612 VSDRSAARTAEAPG
-626 ADGTDVSELPVDE
+626 ADGTDVSEMPVDE
-639 HWPYTFESRRVDVDN
+639 HWPYTFESRKIDVDN
-654 GRYVSTHEASSEN
+654 GRYVSTHEASSDN
-667 HDKSTRKESV
+667 HDESTGKESM
-677 RMAADS
+677 RMATDS

-697 EDGDETEFDNRREFE
+697 EDGGETEFDNRREFE
-712 DGPLDSYYYQVFD
+712 DGPLDSYYYTMFD

-734 VDGIDEALDG
+734 IDGIDEALDG

-751 YPEIKYDNV
+751 YPEVKYDNI
-760 YLSTYGDVFECSEC
+760 YLSTYGDVFDCSMC

-787 LREESRRALGDAGSG
+787 LREECRKALGDADSG

-811 QLQSFSINTESHGPV
+811 QLQSFSINTENHGPV

-854 NGFELSYYGYLSN
+854 DGFELSYYGYLSN

-893 GELSGEADSREGAES
+893 RELSGEADSREGAES
-908 DMYDAMFGYFN
+908 DMYDAMFDYFN

-928 YLSDNALTASGRG
+928 YLSDNGLTASAKGTARRADTESKSWTFDVDGVGSVSATMSDSGFGDTRQYSFTFGGAVDDYGKTGFQPFVLGEIEDMTWDNDEPTFEWTLSDEDHNVDESGDAESMEDAEHDMVAAFESFIASDACADMIRG
-941 TGRKADAN
+941 YVDAN
-949 RSDRRSGW
+949 R
-957 GNEYSDPKYGV
+957 
-968 LSQTEAVDYMIESSG
+968 
-983 RPLQAIRR
+983 
-991 DGETYVLP
+991 
-999 AGDAVDECD
+999 
-1008 VQVAIV
+1008 
-1014 AGDEHAAIQWTRTED
+1014 
-1029 DGIDGAFYIEMD
+1029 
-1041 PVPCTH
+1041 
-1047 ENLNRCLRW
+1047 
-1056 FESDPSARPDGTL
+1056 
-1069 FS
+1069 

>member
-1 MLFYKYPLEQDEI
+1 MSQMIFYKYPLEQDEI
-14 WDGTPTGSTYAWG
+14 WDGSPTGSTYAWG
-27 IANPDLFDGVP
+27 VANPDLFDDMP
-38 DDLEIY
+38 DDIEIY

-50 QWVATSGGAVID
+50 QWVAVSGGAVID
-62 GPFSSVQEIMDSLST
+62 GPYPSVNELMDSLST
-77 QYGADSYQES
+77 MYGADSYEQS

-137 VGRWRRAMAYNVR
+137 VGRWRRAVAHNVR

-217 IDDALAIDPPLGQM
+217 IDDALAIAPPLGQM

-244 LDDDWED
+244 LDDDWKD

-269 SDYDDDYDDED
+269 SDLDDDYDDED
-280 DSKTASVHKAFD
+280 DSRTASVHRAFD
-292 EHEWNGFYDEDRMRD
+292 EDEFD
-307 LDNDEAIRR
+307 DELSYIS
-316 QREYNDCGTWVVPDW
+316 
-331 GFDPKRRDDV
+331 DD
-341 LDSFGVD
+341 
-348 VAPGGYGELEV
+348 
-359 WGPRGKV
+359 
-366 ERYLKDKGV
+366 
-375 RIDDSSRIASS
+375 
-386 RTADAPLDDDY
+386 
-397 DDYDYDDYDEIPTPV
+397 TPV
-412 THLLDDDIIMYD
+412 THLPD
-424 DESPIPDPDGIRV
+424 DEGERTASV
-437 TRIDDD
+437 
-443 TIQVDADDEE
+443 
-453 AYRHWLRMYG
+453 H
-463 VDSPLDVELSNE
+463 
-475 DVFGSGRRTAGA
+475 TAGA

-537 MVGLT
+537 MIGLT

-547 DAEPLSDDMD
+547 DAEPLSDDTD
-557 DDEGDETPEDETPEE
+557 DDEGEETPEE

-580 AVESDDM
+580 AVKSDDM

-597 IVDGVTDLLEGWKND
+597 IVDGVKDLLEGWKDD
-612 VADRSASRRAEAPG
+612 VSDRSAARTAEAPG

-639 HWPYTFESRRVDVDN
+639 DWPYTFESRKVDVDD
-654 GRYVSTHEASSEN
+654 GGYVSTHEAS
-667 HDKSTRKESV
+667 V
-677 RMAADS
+677 RTAADS
-683 YYDEDLGGYPLAVD
+683 YYDEDLGGYPIAVD
-697 EDGDETEFDNRREFE
+697 EDGGETEFDNRREFE
-712 DGPLDSYYYQVFD
+712 RGPLDSYYYTMFD

-734 VDGIDEALDG
+734 IDGIDEALDG
-744 AATLDIT
+744 AATLAIT
-751 YPEIKYDNV
+751 YPDVKDDNIF
-760 YLSTYGDVFECSEC
+760 LSTYGDVFDCSMC

-787 LREESRRALGDAGSG
+787 LREESRRALGDVDSDRA
-802 RTASTRTAH
+802 ASTRTAH
-811 QLQSFSINTESHGPV
+811 QLQSFSINTENHGPV

-854 NGFELSYYGYLSN
+854 DGFELSYYGYLSN

-879 NVSGSDGETLYDDG
+879 SVSGSDGETLYDDG

-908 DMYDAMFGYFN
+908 DMYDAMFDYFN

-928 YLSDNALTASGRG
+928 YLSDNGLTASAKGTARRADTESKSWTFDVDGVGSVSATVSDSGFGDTRQYSFTFGGALDDYGKDGFRPFVLGEIEDMSWDNDEPTFEWTLSDEDHNVDEHGDAESMDDAEHDMMAAFESFIASDACADMIRG
-941 TGRKADAN
+941 YVDAN
-949 RSDRRSGW
+949 R
-957 GNEYSDPKYGV
+957 
-968 LSQTEAVDYMIESSG
+968 
-983 RPLQAIRR
+983 
-991 DGETYVLP
+991 
-999 AGDAVDECD
+999 
-1008 VQVAIV
+1008 
-1014 AGDEHAAIQWTRTED
+1014 
-1029 DGIDGAFYIEMD
+1029 
-1041 PVPCTH
+1041 
-1047 ENLNRCLRW
+1047 
-1056 FESDPSARPDGTL
+1056 
-1069 FS
+1069 

>member
-1 MLFYKYPLEQDEI
+1 MSQMIFYKYPLEQDEI

-27 IANPDLFDGVP
+27 VANPDLFNDMP
-38 DDLEIY
+38 DDIEMY

-50 QWVATSGGAVID
+50 QWVAVSSGAVID
-62 GPFSSVQEIMDSLST
+62 GPYPSVDELMDSLST
-77 QYGADSYQES
+77 MYGADSYQES
-87 EDGYDEAQSELVVA
+87 EEGYDEAQSELVVA

-137 VGRWRRAMAYNVR
+137 VGRWRRAMANNVR
-150 RTAADAGWAEISA
+150 RTASDAGWAEISA

-217 IDDALAIDPPLGQM
+217 IDDALAIAPPLGQM
-231 LSTSDSYDIDNGM
+231 LSTSDSYGTDNGM

-269 SDYDDDYDDED
+269 SDLDDDYDDED
-280 DSKTASVHKAFD
+280 DSRTASVHRAFD
-292 EHEWNGFYDEDRMRD
+292 EDEFDDEWSY
-307 LDNDEAIRR
+307 IS
-316 QREYNDCGTWVVPDW
+316 
-331 GFDPKRRDDV
+331 DD
-341 LDSFGVD
+341 
-348 VAPGGYGELEV
+348 
-359 WGPRGKV
+359 
-366 ERYLKDKGV
+366 
-375 RIDDSSRIASS
+375 
-386 RTADAPLDDDY
+386 
-397 DDYDYDDYDEIPTPV
+397 TPV
-412 THLLDDDIIMYD
+412 THLLDDE
-424 DESPIPDPDGIRV
+424 DER
-437 TRIDDD
+437 
-443 TIQVDADDEE
+443 
-453 AYRHWLRMYG
+453 L
-463 VDSPLDVELSNE
+463 
-475 DVFGSGRRTAGA
+475 GSARTAGA

-537 MVGLT
+537 MIGLT

-557 DDEGDETPEDETPEE
+557 DDEGDETPEDEV
-572 ETRRDIED
+572 RDEIDD
-580 AVESDDM
+580 AVESDGGDM
-587 REVSDEDQQR
+587 HSISDDDQKE
-597 IVDGVTDLLEGWKND
+597 IVDGVKNLLEGWKDD
-612 VADRSASRRAEAPG
+612 VSDRSAARTAEAPG
-626 ADGTDVSELPVDE
+626 TDGTDVSEMPVDE
-639 HWPYTFESRRVDVDN
+639 HWPYTFESRKIDVDN
-654 GRYVSTHEASSEN
+654 GRYVSTHEASSDD
-667 HDKSTRKESV
+667 HDESTRKESV
-677 RMAADS
+677 RMATDS

-712 DGPLDSYYYQVFD
+712 NGPLDSYYYTTFD

-734 VDGIDEALDG
+734 IDGIDEALNG

-751 YPEIKYDNV
+751 YPEVEYDNV
-760 YLSTYGDVFECSEC
+760 YLSTYGDVFDCSMC

-787 LREESRRALGDAGSG
+787 LRKESRKALGDADSD
-802 RTASTRTAH
+802 RTACTRTAH
-811 QLQSFSINTESHGPV
+811 QLQSFSINTENHGPV

-854 NGFELSYYGYLSN
+854 DGFELSYYGYLSN

-879 NVSGSDGETLYDDG
+879 SVSGSDGETLYDDG

-908 DMYDAMFGYFN
+908 DMYDAMFDYFN

-928 YLSDNALTASGRG
+928 YLSDNGLTASGRD
-941 TGRKADAN
+941 TDRKADDNIDDKPYDEAN
-949 RSDRRSGW
+949 RSDRRSEW
-957 GNEYSDPKYGV
+957 GDEYSDPKYGV

-991 DGETYVLP
+991 DGETCVLP
-999 AGDAVDECD
+999 AGDAVDEYD

-1014 AGDEHAAIQWTRTED
+1014 AGDEHAVIQWTRTED

-1041 PVPCTH
+1041 PIPCTH

>member
-1 MLFYKYPLEQDEI
+1 MSQMIFYKYPLEQDEI

-27 IANPDLFDGVP
+27 VANPDLFNDMP
-38 DDLEIY
+38 DDIEIY

-50 QWVATSGGAVID
+50 QWVAVSSGAVID
-62 GPFSSVQEIMDSLST
+62 GPYPSVDELMDSLST
-77 QYGADSYQES
+77 MYGADSYEES

-211 PGIEDS
+211 PGIDDS
-217 IDDALAIDPPLGQM
+217 IDDALAIAPPLGQM
-231 LSTSDSYDIDNGM
+231 LSTSDSYGTDNGM

-269 SDYDDDYDDED
+269 SDLDDDYDDED
-280 DSKTASVHKAFD
+280 DSRTASVHMAS
-292 EHEWNGFYDEDRMRD
+292 DED
-307 LDNDEAIRR
+307 E
-316 QREYNDCGTWVVPDW
+316 
-331 GFDPKRRDDV
+331 
-341 LDSFGVD
+341 
-348 VAPGGYGELEV
+348 
-359 WGPRGKV
+359 
-366 ERYLKDKGV
+366 
-375 RIDDSSRIASS
+375 
-386 RTADAPLDDDY
+386 LDDDEFDGEWSY
-397 DDYDYDDYDEIPTPV
+397 VSDDTPV
-412 THLLDDDIIMYD
+412 THLP
-424 DESPIPDPDGIRV
+424 DE
-437 TRIDDD
+437 
-443 TIQVDADDEE
+443 DE
-453 AYRHWLRMYG
+453 RL
-463 VDSPLDVELSNE
+463 
-475 DVFGSGRRTAGA
+475 GSARTAGA

-537 MVGLT
+537 MIGLT

-557 DDEGDETPEDETPEE
+557 DDEGEETPEE

-587 REVSDEDQQR
+587 REVSDEDQKK
-597 IVDGVTDLLEGWKND
+597 IVDGVKDLLEGWKDD
-612 VADRSASRRAEAPG
+612 VSDRSAARTAEAPG

-639 HWPYTFESRRVDVDN
+639 DWPYTFESRKIDVDN

-667 HDKSTRKESV
+667 HDGFTRKESEK
-677 RMAADS
+677 MAADS

-712 DGPLDSYYYQVFD
+712 RGPLDSYYYTTFD

-734 VDGIDEALDG
+734 VDGIDEALGG

-751 YPEIKYDNV
+751 YPEVKYDNIF
-760 YLSTYGDVFECSEC
+760 LSTYGDVFDCSEC

-787 LREESRRALGDAGSG
+787 LREECRRALGDADSG

-811 QLQSFSINTESHGPV
+811 QLQSFSINTENHGPV

-854 NGFELSYYGYLSN
+854 DGFELSYYGYLSN

-879 NVSGSDGETLYDDG
+879 NVSGSDGETIYDDG
-893 GELSGEADSREGAES
+893 RELSGEADSREGAES
-908 DMYDAMFGYFN
+908 DMYDAMFDYFN

-928 YLSDNALTASGRG
+928 YLSDNGLTASAKETARRADAESKSWTFDVDGVGSVSATVSDSGFGDTRQYSFTFGGAVDDYGKAGFQPFVFGEIEDMSWDNDEPTFEWTLSDEGHNVDESGDAESMDDAEHDMMAAFESFIASDACADMIRG
-941 TGRKADAN
+941 YVDAN
-949 RSDRRSGW
+949 R
-957 GNEYSDPKYGV
+957 
-968 LSQTEAVDYMIESSG
+968 
-983 RPLQAIRR
+983 
-991 DGETYVLP
+991 
-999 AGDAVDECD
+999 
-1008 VQVAIV
+1008 
-1014 AGDEHAAIQWTRTED
+1014 
-1029 DGIDGAFYIEMD
+1029 
-1041 PVPCTH
+1041 
-1047 ENLNRCLRW
+1047 
-1056 FESDPSARPDGTL
+1056 
-1069 FS
+1069 

>member
-1 MLFYKYPLEQDEI
+1 MSQMIFYKYPLEQDEI
-14 WDGTPTGSTYAWG
+14 WDGSPTGSTYAWG
-27 IANPDLFDGVP
+27 VANSDLFNDMP
-38 DDLEIY
+38 DDIEMY

-50 QWVATSGGAVID
+50 QWVAVSGGAVID
-62 GPFSSVQEIMDSLST
+62 GPYPSVDELMDSLST

-87 EDGYDEAQSELVVA
+87 EEGYDEAQSELVVA

-137 VGRWRRAMAYNVR
+137 VGRWRRAMAHNVR

-205 VFAQLV
+205 VFAQLI

-217 IDDALAIDPPLGQM
+217 IDDALAIAPPLGQM
-231 LSTSDSYDIDNGM
+231 LSTSDSYDTDNGM

-280 DSKTASVHKAFD
+280 DSRTASVHMAS
-292 EHEWNGFYDEDRMRD
+292 DED
-307 LDNDEAIRR
+307 E
-316 QREYNDCGTWVVPDW
+316 
-331 GFDPKRRDDV
+331 
-341 LDSFGVD
+341 
-348 VAPGGYGELEV
+348 
-359 WGPRGKV
+359 
-366 ERYLKDKGV
+366 
-375 RIDDSSRIASS
+375 
-386 RTADAPLDDDY
+386 LDDDEFDGEWSY
-397 DDYDYDDYDEIPTPV
+397 VSDDTSA
-412 THLLDDDIIMYD
+412 THRPD
-424 DESPIPDPDGIRV
+424 DER
-437 TRIDDD
+437 
-443 TIQVDADDEE
+443 
-453 AYRHWLRMYG
+453 L
-463 VDSPLDVELSNE
+463 
-475 DVFGSGRRTAGA
+475 GSARTAGA

-537 MVGLT
+537 MIGLT

-547 DAEPLSDDMD
+547 DAEPLDGVERDP
-557 DDEGDETPEDETPEE
+557 DDEGSPEDEV
-572 ETRRDIED
+572 RDEIDD
-580 AVESDDM
+580 AVESDGDDM
-587 REVSDEDQQR
+587 HAISDDDQKE
-597 IVDGVTDLLEGWKND
+597 IVDGVKDLLEGWKDD
-612 VADRSASRRAEAPG
+612 VSDRSAARTAEAPG
-626 ADGTDVSELPVDE
+626 ADGTDVSEMPVDE
-639 HWPYTFESRRVDVDN
+639 HWPYKFESRKIDVDN
-654 GRYVSTHEASSEN
+654 GRYVSTHEASSDN
-667 HDKSTRKESV
+667 HDESTGKESV
-677 RMAADS
+677 RMATDS

-712 DGPLDSYYYQVFD
+712 NGPLDSYYYTTFD

-734 VDGIDEALDG
+734 IDGIDEALRG
-744 AATLDIT
+744 AATLAIT
-751 YPEIKYDNV
+751 YPEAKDDNI
-760 YLSTYGDVFECSEC
+760 YLSTYGDVFDCSEC
-774 DKRFRNMDEAMRH
+774 DRRFRNMDEAMRH
-787 LREESRRALGDAGSG
+787 LREESRRALGDADSD
-802 RTASTRTAH
+802 RTAPTRTAH
-811 QLQSFSINTESHGPV
+811 QLQSFSINTENHGPV

-854 NGFELSYYGYLSN
+854 DGFELSYYGYLSN
-867 DTVDDDYEEWSW
+867 DTVDDDYDEWSW
-879 NVSGSDGETLYDDG
+879 SVSGSDGETLYDDG
-893 GELSGEADSREGAES
+893 GELSGEADSRECAES
-908 DMYDAMFGYFN
+908 AMYDAMFDYFN

-928 YLSDNALTASGRG
+928 YLSDNGLTASAKGTARRADAESKSWTFDVDGVGSVSATVSDSGFGDTRQYSFTFGGAVDDYGKDGFQPFVLGEIEDMSWDNDEPMFEWTLSDEDHNVDEYGDAESMDDAEHDMMAAFESFIASDACADMIRG
-941 TGRKADAN
+941 YVDAN
-949 RSDRRSGW
+949 R
-957 GNEYSDPKYGV
+957 
-968 LSQTEAVDYMIESSG
+968 
-983 RPLQAIRR
+983 
-991 DGETYVLP
+991 
-999 AGDAVDECD
+999 
-1008 VQVAIV
+1008 
-1014 AGDEHAAIQWTRTED
+1014 
-1029 DGIDGAFYIEMD
+1029 
-1041 PVPCTH
+1041 
-1047 ENLNRCLRW
+1047 
-1056 FESDPSARPDGTL
+1056 
-1069 FS
+1069 

>member
-1 MLFYKYPLEQDEI
+1 MSQMIFYKYPLEQDEI
-14 WDGTPTGSTYAWG
+14 WDGSPTGSTYAWG
-27 IANPDLFDGVP
+27 VANPDLFDDMP
-38 DDLEIY
+38 DDIEMY

-50 QWVATSGGAVID
+50 QWVAVSGGAVID
-62 GPFSSVQEIMDSLST
+62 GPYPSVDELMDSLST
-77 QYGADSYQES
+77 MYGADSYQES
-87 EDGYDEAQSELVVA
+87 EEGYDEAQSELVVA
-101 SFDGIPMTTKDVYTA
+101 SFDGIPMATKDVYTA

-137 VGRWRRAMAYNVR
+137 VGRWRRAMAHNVR

-217 IDDALAIDPPLGQM
+217 MDDALAIAPPLGQM

-280 DSKTASVHKAFD
+280 DSRTASVHMAS
-292 EHEWNGFYDEDRMRD
+292 DED
-307 LDNDEAIRR
+307 E
-316 QREYNDCGTWVVPDW
+316 
-331 GFDPKRRDDV
+331 
-341 LDSFGVD
+341 
-348 VAPGGYGELEV
+348 
-359 WGPRGKV
+359 
-366 ERYLKDKGV
+366 
-375 RIDDSSRIASS
+375 
-386 RTADAPLDDDY
+386 LDDDEFDGEWSY
-397 DDYDYDDYDEIPTPV
+397 ISDDTSA
-412 THLLDDDIIMYD
+412 THRPD
-424 DESPIPDPDGIRV
+424 DER
-437 TRIDDD
+437 
-443 TIQVDADDEE
+443 
-453 AYRHWLRMYG
+453 L
-463 VDSPLDVELSNE
+463 
-475 DVFGSGRRTAGA
+475 GSARTAGA
-487 WTIDADAP
+487 WFIDADAP

-507 GVAFSQDETDDGKA
+507 GVAFSQEETDDGKA

-537 MVGLT
+537 MIGLT

-557 DDEGDETPEDETPEE
+557 DDEGEETPEE

-597 IVDGVTDLLEGWKND
+597 IVDGVKDLLEGWKDD
-612 VADRSASRRAEAPG
+612 VSDRSAARTAEAPG
-626 ADGTDVSELPVDE
+626 ADGTDVSEMPVDE
-639 HWPYTFESRRVDVDN
+639 HWPYTFESRKIDVDN
-654 GRYVSTHEASSEN
+654 GGYVFTHEASFDG
-667 HDKSTRKESV
+667 HDESTRKESV
-677 RMAADS
+677 RMATDS

-744 AATLDIT
+744 AATLAIT
-751 YPEIKYDNV
+751 YPEVEYDNI
-760 YLSTYGDVFECSEC
+760 YLSTYGDVFDCSEC

-787 LREESRRALGDAGSG
+787 LREESRRALGDADSG

-811 QLQSFSINTESHGPV
+811 QLQSFSINTENHGPV

-854 NGFELSYYGYLSN
+854 DGFELSYYGYLSN

-879 NVSGSDGETLYDDG
+879 SVSGSDGETLYDDG
-893 GELSGEADSREGAES
+893 MELSGEADSREGAES
-908 DMYDAMFGYFN
+908 DMYDAMFDYFN

-928 YLSDNALTASGRG
+928 YLSDNGLTASAKGTAKRADTESKSWTFDVDGVGSVSVTMSDSGFGDTRQYSFTFGGAVDDYGKDGFRPVVLGEIEDMSWDNDEPTFEWRLSDEDHNVDEYGEAESMDDAEHDMMAAFESFIASDACADMIRG
-941 TGRKADAN
+941 YVDAN
-949 RSDRRSGW
+949 
-957 GNEYSDPKYGV
+957 K
-968 LSQTEAVDYMIESSG
+968 
-983 RPLQAIRR
+983 
-991 DGETYVLP
+991 
-999 AGDAVDECD
+999 
-1008 VQVAIV
+1008 
-1014 AGDEHAAIQWTRTED
+1014 
-1029 DGIDGAFYIEMD
+1029 
-1041 PVPCTH
+1041 
-1047 ENLNRCLRW
+1047 
-1056 FESDPSARPDGTL
+1056 
-1069 FS
+1069 

>member
-1 MLFYKYPLEQDEI
+1 MSQMIFYKYPLEQDEI
-14 WDGTPTGSTYAWG
+14 WDGSPTGSTYAWG
-27 IANPDLFDGVP
+27 VANSDLFNDMP
-38 DDLEIY
+38 DDIEMY

-50 QWVATSGGAVID
+50 QWVAVSGGAVID
-62 GPFSSVQEIMDSLST
+62 GPYPSVDELMDSLST

-87 EDGYDEAQSELVVA
+87 EEGYDEAQSELVVA

-137 VGRWRRAMAYNVR
+137 VGRWRRAMAHNVR

-205 VFAQLV
+205 VFAQLI

-217 IDDALAIDPPLGQM
+217 IDDALAIAPPLGQM
-231 LSTSDSYDIDNGM
+231 LSTSDSYDTDNGM

-280 DSKTASVHKAFD
+280 DSRTASVHMAS
-292 EHEWNGFYDEDRMRD
+292 DED
-307 LDNDEAIRR
+307 E
-316 QREYNDCGTWVVPDW
+316 
-331 GFDPKRRDDV
+331 
-341 LDSFGVD
+341 
-348 VAPGGYGELEV
+348 
-359 WGPRGKV
+359 
-366 ERYLKDKGV
+366 
-375 RIDDSSRIASS
+375 
-386 RTADAPLDDDY
+386 LDDDEFDGEWSY
-397 DDYDYDDYDEIPTPV
+397 VSDDTSA
-412 THLLDDDIIMYD
+412 THRPD
-424 DESPIPDPDGIRV
+424 DER
-437 TRIDDD
+437 
-443 TIQVDADDEE
+443 
-453 AYRHWLRMYG
+453 L
-463 VDSPLDVELSNE
+463 
-475 DVFGSGRRTAGA
+475 GSARTAGA

-537 MVGLT
+537 MIGLT

-547 DAEPLSDDMD
+547 DAEPLDGVERDP
-557 DDEGDETPEDETPEE
+557 DDEGSPEDEV
-572 ETRRDIED
+572 RDEIDD
-580 AVESDDM
+580 AVESDGDDM
-587 REVSDEDQQR
+587 HAISDDDQKE
-597 IVDGVTDLLEGWKND
+597 IVDGVKDLLEGWKDD
-612 VADRSASRRAEAPG
+612 VSDRSAARTAEAPG
-626 ADGTDVSELPVDE
+626 ADGTDVSEMPVDE
-639 HWPYTFESRRVDVDN
+639 HWPYKFESRKIDVDN
-654 GRYVSTHEASSEN
+654 GRYVSTHEASSDN
-667 HDKSTRKESV
+667 HDESTGKESV
-677 RMAADS
+677 RMATDS

-712 DGPLDSYYYQVFD
+712 NGPLDSYYYTTFD

-734 VDGIDEALDG
+734 IDGIDEALRG
-744 AATLDIT
+744 AATLAIT
-751 YPEIKYDNV
+751 YPEAKDDNI
-760 YLSTYGDVFECSEC
+760 YLSTYGDVFDCSEC
-774 DKRFRNMDEAMRH
+774 DRRFRNMDEAMRH
-787 LREESRRALGDAGSG
+787 LREESRRALGDADSD
-802 RTASTRTAH
+802 RTAPTRTAH
-811 QLQSFSINTESHGPV
+811 QLQSFSINTENHGPV

-854 NGFELSYYGYLSN
+854 DGFELSYYGYLSN

-879 NVSGSDGETLYDDG
+879 SVSGSDGETLYDDG
-893 GELSGEADSREGAES
+893 GELSGEADSRECAES
-908 DMYDAMFGYFN
+908 AMYDAMFDYFN

-928 YLSDNALTASGRG
+928 YLSDNGLTASAKGTARRADAESKSWTFDVDGVGSVSATVSDSGFGDTRQYSFTFGGAVDDYGKDGFQPFVLGEIEDMSWDNDEPMFEWTLSDEDHNVDEYGDAESMDDAEHDMMAAFESFIASDACADMIRG
-941 TGRKADAN
+941 YVDAN
-949 RSDRRSGW
+949 R
-957 GNEYSDPKYGV
+957 
-968 LSQTEAVDYMIESSG
+968 
-983 RPLQAIRR
+983 
-991 DGETYVLP
+991 
-999 AGDAVDECD
+999 
-1008 VQVAIV
+1008 
-1014 AGDEHAAIQWTRTED
+1014 
-1029 DGIDGAFYIEMD
+1029 
-1041 PVPCTH
+1041 
-1047 ENLNRCLRW
+1047 
-1056 FESDPSARPDGTL
+1056 
-1069 FS
+1069 

>member
-1 MLFYKYPLEQDEI
+1 MSQMIFYKYPLEQDEI

-27 IANPDLFDGVP
+27 VANPDLFDGMP
-38 DDLEIY
+38 DDIEMY
-44 LDDDTD
+44 LDDDSD
-50 QWVATSGGAVID
+50 QWVAVSSGAVID
-62 GPFSSVQEIMDSLST
+62 GPYPSVDELMDSLST

-87 EDGYDEAQSELVVA
+87 KEGYDEAQSELVVA

-137 VGRWRRAMAYNVR
+137 VGRWRRAMTHNVR

-205 VFAQLV
+205 VFAHLV

-217 IDDALAIDPPLGQM
+217 IDDALAIAPPLGRM

-244 LDDDWED
+244 LDEDWED

-280 DSKTASVHKAFD
+280 DSRTASVHRAFD
-292 EHEWNGFYDEDRMRD
+292 EDEFDDEWSY
-307 LDNDEAIRR
+307 IS
-316 QREYNDCGTWVVPDW
+316 
-331 GFDPKRRDDV
+331 DD
-341 LDSFGVD
+341 
-348 VAPGGYGELEV
+348 
-359 WGPRGKV
+359 
-366 ERYLKDKGV
+366 
-375 RIDDSSRIASS
+375 
-386 RTADAPLDDDY
+386 
-397 DDYDYDDYDEIPTPV
+397 TPV
-412 THLLDDDIIMYD
+412 THPLDD
-424 DESPIPDPDGIRV
+424 EDGR
-437 TRIDDD
+437 
-443 TIQVDADDEE
+443 
-453 AYRHWLRMYG
+453 L
-463 VDSPLDVELSNE
+463 
-475 DVFGSGRRTAGA
+475 GSARTAGA

-521 RITLTGTDK
+521 SITLTGTDK

-537 MVGLT
+537 MIGLT

-557 DDEGDETPEDETPEE
+557 DDEGEETPEDEV
-572 ETRRDIED
+572 RDEIDD
-580 AVESDDM
+580 AVESDGDDM
-587 REVSDEDQQR
+587 HAISDDDQKE
-597 IVDGVTDLLEGWKND
+597 IVDGVKNLLEGWKDD
-612 VADRSASRRAEAPG
+612 VSDRSAARTAEAPG
-626 ADGTDVSELPVDE
+626 TDGTDVSELPVDE
-639 HWPYTFESRRVDVDN
+639 DWPYTFESRRVDVDS
-654 GRYVSTHEASSEN
+654 GRYVSTHEAS
-667 HDKSTRKESV
+667 V
-677 RMAADS
+677 RTAADS

-697 EDGDETEFDNRREFE
+697 EDGGETEFDNRREFE
-712 DGPLDSYYYQVFD
+712 DGPLDSYYYTMFD

-734 VDGIDEALDG
+734 IDGIDEALRG
-744 AATLDIT
+744 AATLDVT
-751 YPEIKYDNV
+751 YPEVKYDNI
-760 YLSTYGDVFECSEC
+760 YLSTYGDVFECSMC
-774 DKRFRNMDEAMRH
+774 DKRFRSMDEAMRH
-787 LREESRRALGDAGSG
+787 LREESRKALGDVDSDRA
-802 RTASTRTAH
+802 ASTRTAH
-811 QLQSFSINTESHGPV
+811 QLQSFSINTENHGPV

-854 NGFELSYYGYLSN
+854 DGFELSYYGYLSN

-879 NVSGSDGETLYDDG
+879 NLSGSDGETLYDDG

-908 DMYDAMFGYFN
+908 DMYDAMFDYFN

-928 YLSDNALTASGRG
+928 YLSDNGLTASAKGTAKRADTESKSWTFDVDGVGSVSATMSDSGFGDTRQYSFTFGGAIDDYGKDGFRPVVLGEIEDMSWDNDEPTFEWRLSDEDHNVDESGDAESMDDAEHDMVVAFESFIASDAYADMIRG
-941 TGRKADAN
+941 YVDAN
-949 RSDRRSGW
+949 R
-957 GNEYSDPKYGV
+957 
-968 LSQTEAVDYMIESSG
+968 
-983 RPLQAIRR
+983 
-991 DGETYVLP
+991 
-999 AGDAVDECD
+999 
-1008 VQVAIV
+1008 
-1014 AGDEHAAIQWTRTED
+1014 
-1029 DGIDGAFYIEMD
+1029 
-1041 PVPCTH
+1041 
-1047 ENLNRCLRW
+1047 
-1056 FESDPSARPDGTL
+1056 
-1069 FS
+1069 

>member
-1 MLFYKYPLEQDEI
+1 MSQMIFYKYPLEQDEI

-27 IANPDLFDGVP
+27 VANPDLFDDMP
-38 DDLEIY
+38 DDIEIY

-50 QWVATSGGAVID
+50 QWVAVSSGAVID
-62 GPFSSVQEIMDSLST
+62 GPYPSVDELMDSLST
-77 QYGADSYQES
+77 MYGADSYQES
-87 EDGYDEAQSELVVA
+87 EEGYDEAQSELVVA

-137 VGRWRRAMAYNVR
+137 VGRWRRAMAYNAR

-217 IDDALAIDPPLGQM
+217 IDDALAIAPPLGQM
-231 LSTSDSYDIDNGM
+231 LSTSDSYDTDNGM

-269 SDYDDDYDDED
+269 SDLDDDYDDED
-280 DSKTASVHKAFD
+280 DSRAASVHMAS
-292 EHEWNGFYDEDRMRD
+292 DED
-307 LDNDEAIRR
+307 E
-316 QREYNDCGTWVVPDW
+316 
-331 GFDPKRRDDV
+331 
-341 LDSFGVD
+341 
-348 VAPGGYGELEV
+348 
-359 WGPRGKV
+359 
-366 ERYLKDKGV
+366 
-375 RIDDSSRIASS
+375 
-386 RTADAPLDDDY
+386 LDDDEFDGEWSY
-397 DDYDYDDYDEIPTPV
+397 ISDDTTV
-412 THLLDDDIIMYD
+412 THLPD
-424 DESPIPDPDGIRV
+424 DE
-437 TRIDDD
+437 
-443 TIQVDADDEE
+443 DE
-453 AYRHWLRMYG
+453 RL
-463 VDSPLDVELSNE
+463 
-475 DVFGSGRRTAGA
+475 GSARTAGA
-487 WTIDADAP
+487 WFIDADAP

-537 MVGLT
+537 MIGLT

-557 DDEGDETPEDETPEE
+557 DDDEEETPEE

-587 REVSDEDQQR
+587 HAISDDDQKE
-597 IVDGVTDLLEGWKND
+597 IVDGVKDLLEGWKDD
-612 VADRSASRRAEAPG
+612 VSDRSAARTAEAPG
-626 ADGTDVSELPVDE
+626 ADGTDVSEIPVDE
-639 HWPYTFESRRVDVDN
+639 HWPYTFESRKIDVDN
-654 GRYVSTHEASSEN
+654 GRYVSTHEASSDD
-667 HDKSTRKESV
+667 HDESNRKESM
-677 RMAADS
+677 RMATDS

-697 EDGDETEFDNRREFE
+697 EDGGETEFDNRREFE
-712 DGPLDSYYYQVFD
+712 DGPLDSYYRTMFD

-734 VDGIDEALDG
+734 IDGIDEALRG
-744 AATLDIT
+744 AAELAIT
-751 YPEIKYDNV
+751 YPEVEYDNI
-760 YLSTYGDVFECSEC
+760 YLSTYGDVFDCSEC

-787 LREESRRALGDAGSG
+787 LREESRKALGDADSG

-811 QLQSFSINTESHGPV
+811 QLQSFSINTENHGPV

-854 NGFELSYYGYLSN
+854 DGFELSYYGYVSN

-879 NVSGSDGETLYDDG
+879 SVSGSDGETLHDDG

-908 DMYDAMFGYFN
+908 DMYDAMFDYFN
-919 RNLERDIDS
+919 RNLERDIES
-928 YLSDNALTASGRG
+928 YLSDNGLTASAKG
-941 TGRKADAN
+941 TARRADAESKSWTFDVDGVGSVSATV
-949 RSDRRSGW
+949 SDSGF
-957 GNEYSDPKYGV
+957 GDTRQYSFTFGGALDDYGKDGFRPVV
-968 LSQTEAVDYMIESSG
+968 LGEIEDMSWDNDEPTFEWTLS
-983 RPLQAIRR
+983 
-991 DGETYVLP
+991 DE
-999 AGDAVDECD
+999 DHNVDEYGEAESMD
-1008 VQVAIV
+1008 DA
-1014 AGDEHAAIQWTRTED
+1014 EHDMMAA
-1029 DGIDGAFYIEMD
+1029 
-1041 PVPCTH
+1041 
-1047 ENLNRCLRW
+1047 
-1056 FESDPSARPDGTL
+1056 FESFIASDACADMIRGYVDANK
-1069 FS
+1069 

>member
-1 MLFYKYPLEQDEI
+1 MSQMIFYKYPLEQDEI
-14 WDGTPTGSTYAWG
+14 WDGSPTGSTYAWG
-27 IANPDLFDGVP
+27 VANPDLFNDMP
-38 DDLEIY
+38 DDIEMY

-50 QWVATSGGAVID
+50 QWVAVSGGAVID
-62 GPFSSVQEIMDSLST
+62 GPYPSVDELMDSLST
-77 QYGADSYQES
+77 MYGADSYEES

-137 VGRWRRAMAYNVR
+137 VGRWRRAMAYSVR

-211 PGIEDS
+211 PGIEDA
-217 IDDALAIDPPLGQM
+217 IDDALAIAPPLGQM

-251 DFDADEFDPDDDW
+251 DFAADEFDPDDDW

-269 SDYDDDYDDED
+269 SDYDDDCDDEDDDED
-280 DSKTASVHKAFD
+280 DSRTASVHRAS
-292 EHEWNGFYDEDRMRD
+292 DEDEFD
-307 LDNDEAIRR
+307 DEWSYIS
-316 QREYNDCGTWVVPDW
+316 
-331 GFDPKRRDDV
+331 DD
-341 LDSFGVD
+341 
-348 VAPGGYGELEV
+348 
-359 WGPRGKV
+359 
-366 ERYLKDKGV
+366 
-375 RIDDSSRIASS
+375 
-386 RTADAPLDDDY
+386 T
-397 DDYDYDDYDEIPTPV
+397 TV
-412 THLLDDDIIMYD
+412 THLLDD
-424 DESPIPDPDGIRV
+424 EDGR
-437 TRIDDD
+437 
-443 TIQVDADDEE
+443 
-453 AYRHWLRMYG
+453 L
-463 VDSPLDVELSNE
+463 
-475 DVFGSGRRTAGA
+475 GSARTAGA

-557 DDEGDETPEDETPEE
+557 DDEGEETPEE

-597 IVDGVTDLLEGWKND
+597 IIDGVKDLLEGWKDD
-612 VADRSASRRAEAPG
+612 VSDRSAARTAEAPG
-626 ADGTDVSELPVDE
+626 ADGADVSEMPVDE
-639 HWPYTFESRRVDVDN
+639 HWPYTFESRKVDVDN
-654 GRYVSTHEASSEN
+654 GKYVSTHEASSEN
-667 HDKSTRKESV
+667 HDESTREESV
-677 RMAADS
+677 RMATDS

-697 EDGDETEFDNRREFE
+697 EDGGETEFDNRREFE
-712 DGPLDSYYYQVFD
+712 NGPLDSYYYTTFD

-751 YPEIKYDNV
+751 YPEAKYDNI
-760 YLSTYGDVFECSEC
+760 YLSTYGDVFDCSMC

-787 LREESRRALGDAGSG
+787 LREECRRALGDADSG

-811 QLQSFSINTESHGPV
+811 QLQSFSINTENHGPV

-854 NGFELSYYGYLSN
+854 DGFELSYYGYLSN

-879 NVSGSDGETLYDDG
+879 SVSGSDGETLHDDG

-908 DMYDAMFGYFN
+908 DMYDAMFDYFN

-928 YLSDNALTASGRG
+928 YLSDNGLTASARG
-941 TGRKADAN
+941 TAKRADTESKSWTFDVDGVGSVSATVSDSGFGDTRQYFFTFGGAVDDYGKDGFQPVVLGEIEDMSWDNDEPTFEWTLSDEDHNVDESGDAESMDDAEHDMMAAFESFIASDACADMIRGYVDAN
-949 RSDRRSGW
+949 R
-957 GNEYSDPKYGV
+957 
-968 LSQTEAVDYMIESSG
+968 
-983 RPLQAIRR
+983 
-991 DGETYVLP
+991 
-999 AGDAVDECD
+999 
-1008 VQVAIV
+1008 
-1014 AGDEHAAIQWTRTED
+1014 
-1029 DGIDGAFYIEMD
+1029 
-1041 PVPCTH
+1041 
-1047 ENLNRCLRW
+1047 
-1056 FESDPSARPDGTL
+1056 
-1069 FS
+1069 

>member
-1 MLFYKYPLEQDEI
+1 MSQMIFYKYPLEQDEI

-27 IANPDLFDGVP
+27 VANPDLFNDMP
-38 DDLEIY
+38 DDIEIY

-50 QWVATSGGAVID
+50 QWVAVSSGAVID
-62 GPFSSVQEIMDSLST
+62 GPYPSVDELMDSLST
-77 QYGADSYQES
+77 MYGADSYEES

-137 VGRWRRAMAYNVR
+137 VGRWRRAMAYSVR

-211 PGIEDS
+211 PGIEDA
-217 IDDALAIDPPLGQM
+217 IDDALAIAPPLGQM

-269 SDYDDDYDDED
+269 SDIDDDYDDED
-280 DSKTASVHKAFD
+280 DEDADKRTASVHTAYLSARD
-292 EHEWNGFYDEDRMRD
+292 IRD
-307 LDNDEAIRR
+307 LFSGID
-316 QREYNDCGTWVVPDW
+316 
-331 GFDPKRRDDV
+331 
-341 LDSFGVD
+341 GVD
-348 VAPGGYGELEV
+348 VHDGTVSYGGREYDADELYDDMSALYDEEEV
-359 WGPRGKV
+359 SPNAQPFDD
-366 ERYLKDKGV
+366 YLRENLTDWLDAKA
-375 RIDDSSRIASS
+375 ASS
-386 RTADAPLDDDY
+386 TAS
-397 DDYDYDDYDEIPTPV
+397 V
-412 THLLDDDIIMYD
+412 H
-424 DESPIPDPDGIRV
+424 
-437 TRIDDD
+437 
-443 TIQVDADDEE
+443 
-453 AYRHWLRMYG
+453 
-463 VDSPLDVELSNE
+463 
-475 DVFGSGRRTAGA
+475 TAGA

-537 MVGLT
+537 MIGLT

-557 DDEGDETPEDETPEE
+557 DDDEEETPEE

-597 IVDGVTDLLEGWKND
+597 IVDGVKDLLEGWKDD
-612 VADRSASRRAEAPG
+612 VSDRSAARTAEAPG
-626 ADGTDVSELPVDE
+626 ADGTDVSEMPVDE
-639 HWPYTFESRRVDVDN
+639 HWPYTFESRKIDVDN
-654 GRYVSTHEASSEN
+654 GKYVSTHEASSEN
-667 HDKSTRKESV
+667 HDKSNRKESV
-677 RMAADS
+677 RTATDS

-697 EDGDETEFDNRREFE
+697 EDGGETEFDNRREFE
-712 DGPLDSYYYQVFD
+712 DGPLDSYYYTMFD

-734 VDGIDEALDG
+734 IDGIDEALNG

-751 YPEIKYDNV
+751 YPEVEYDNIF
-760 YLSTYGDVFECSEC
+760 LSTYGDVFDCSEC

-787 LREESRRALGDAGSG
+787 LREECRRALGDVDSD
-802 RTASTRTAH
+802 RTACTRTAH
-811 QLQSFSINTESHGPV
+811 QLQSFSINTENHGPV

-854 NGFELSYYGYLSN
+854 DGFELSYYGYLSN

-879 NVSGSDGETLYDDG
+879 SVSGSDGETLYDDG

-908 DMYDAMFGYFN
+908 DMYDAMFDYFD

-928 YLSDNALTASGRG
+928 YLSDNGLTASGRD
-941 TGRKADAN
+941 TDRKADTN
-949 RSDRRSGW
+949 RSDRRSEW

-999 AGDAVDECD
+999 AGDAVDEYD

-1041 PVPCTH
+1041 PIPCTH
-1047 ENLNRCLRW
+1047 ENLNKCLRW
-1056 FESDPSARPDGTL
+1056 FESDPSARPDGML

>member
-1 MLFYKYPLEQDEI
+1 MSQMIFYKYPLEQDEI
-14 WDGTPTGSTYAWG
+14 WDGSPTGSTYAWG
-27 IANPDLFDGVP
+27 VANPDLFDDMP
-38 DDLEIY
+38 DDIEMY

-50 QWVATSGGAVID
+50 QWVAVSGGAVID
-62 GPFSSVQEIMDSLST
+62 GPYPSVDELMDSLST
-77 QYGADSYQES
+77 MYGADSYQES
-87 EDGYDEAQSELVVA
+87 EEGYDEAQSELVVA
-101 SFDGIPMTTKDVYTA
+101 SFDGIPMATKDVYTA

-137 VGRWRRAMAYNVR
+137 VGRWRRAMAHNVR

-217 IDDALAIDPPLGQM
+217 MDDALAIAPPLGQM

-280 DSKTASVHKAFD
+280 DSRTASVHMAS
-292 EHEWNGFYDEDRMRD
+292 DED
-307 LDNDEAIRR
+307 E
-316 QREYNDCGTWVVPDW
+316 
-331 GFDPKRRDDV
+331 
-341 LDSFGVD
+341 
-348 VAPGGYGELEV
+348 
-359 WGPRGKV
+359 
-366 ERYLKDKGV
+366 
-375 RIDDSSRIASS
+375 
-386 RTADAPLDDDY
+386 LDDDEFDGEWSY
-397 DDYDYDDYDEIPTPV
+397 ISDDTSA
-412 THLLDDDIIMYD
+412 THRPD
-424 DESPIPDPDGIRV
+424 DER
-437 TRIDDD
+437 
-443 TIQVDADDEE
+443 
-453 AYRHWLRMYG
+453 L
-463 VDSPLDVELSNE
+463 
-475 DVFGSGRRTAGA
+475 GSARTAGA
-487 WTIDADAP
+487 WFIDADAP

-507 GVAFSQDETDDGKA
+507 GVAFSQEETDDGKA

-537 MVGLT
+537 MIGLT

-547 DAEPLSDDMD
+547 DAEPLDGVERDP
-557 DDEGDETPEDETPEE
+557 DDEGSPEDEV
-572 ETRRDIED
+572 RDEIDD
-580 AVESDDM
+580 AVESDGDDM
-587 REVSDEDQQR
+587 HAISDDDQKE
-597 IVDGVTDLLEGWKND
+597 IVDGVKDLLEGWKDD
-612 VADRSASRRAEAPG
+612 VSDRSAARTAEAPG
-626 ADGTDVSELPVDE
+626 ADGTDVSEMPVDE
-639 HWPYTFESRRVDVDN
+639 HWPYKFESRKIDVDN
-654 GRYVSTHEASSEN
+654 GRYVSTHEASSDN
-667 HDKSTRKESV
+667 HDESTGKESV
-677 RMAADS
+677 RMATDS

-744 AATLDIT
+744 AATLAIT
-751 YPEIKYDNV
+751 YPEVEYDNI
-760 YLSTYGDVFECSEC
+760 YLSTYGDVFDCSEC
-774 DKRFRNMDEAMRH
+774 DRRFRNMDEAMRH
-787 LREESRRALGDAGSG
+787 LREECRRALGDADSG

-811 QLQSFSINTESHGPV
+811 QLQSFSINTENHGPV

-854 NGFELSYYGYLSN
+854 DGFELSYYGYLSN

-879 NVSGSDGETLYDDG
+879 SVSGSDGETLYDDG
-893 GELSGEADSREGAES
+893 MELSGEADSREGAES
-908 DMYDAMFGYFN
+908 DMYDAMFDYFN

-928 YLSDNALTASGRG
+928 YLSDNGLTASAKGTARRADAESKSWTFDVDGVGSVSATVSDSGFGDTRQYSFTFGGAVDDYGKDGFQPFVLGEIEDMSWDNDEPMFEWTLSDEDHNVDEYGDAESMDDAEHDMMAAFESFIASDACADMIRG
-941 TGRKADAN
+941 YVDAN
-949 RSDRRSGW
+949 R
-957 GNEYSDPKYGV
+957 
-968 LSQTEAVDYMIESSG
+968 
-983 RPLQAIRR
+983 
-991 DGETYVLP
+991 
-999 AGDAVDECD
+999 
-1008 VQVAIV
+1008 
-1014 AGDEHAAIQWTRTED
+1014 
-1029 DGIDGAFYIEMD
+1029 
-1041 PVPCTH
+1041 
-1047 ENLNRCLRW
+1047 
-1056 FESDPSARPDGTL
+1056 
-1069 FS
+1069 

>member
-1 MLFYKYPLEQDEI
+1 MSQMIFYKYPLEQDEI
-14 WDGTPTGSTYAWG
+14 WDGSPTGSTYAWG
-27 IANPDLFDGVP
+27 VANPDLFDDMP
-38 DDLEIY
+38 DDIEMY

-50 QWVATSGGAVID
+50 QWVAVSGGAVID
-62 GPFSSVQEIMDSLST
+62 GPYPSVDELMDSLST
-77 QYGADSYQES
+77 MYGADSYQES
-87 EDGYDEAQSELVVA
+87 EEGYDEAQSELVVA

-137 VGRWRRAMAYNVR
+137 VGRWRRAMAHNVR

-217 IDDALAIDPPLGQM
+217 MDDALAIAPPLGQM
-231 LSTSDSYDIDNGM
+231 LSESDSYDTDNGM

-280 DSKTASVHKAFD
+280 DDDSRTASVHRAS
-292 EHEWNGFYDEDRMRD
+292 DED
-307 LDNDEAIRR
+307 E
-316 QREYNDCGTWVVPDW
+316 
-331 GFDPKRRDDV
+331 
-341 LDSFGVD
+341 
-348 VAPGGYGELEV
+348 
-359 WGPRGKV
+359 
-366 ERYLKDKGV
+366 
-375 RIDDSSRIASS
+375 
-386 RTADAPLDDDY
+386 LDDEWSY
-397 DDYDYDDYDEIPTPV
+397 VSDDTPV
-412 THLLDDDIIMYD
+412 THLPDDDE
-424 DESPIPDPDGIRV
+424 DER
-437 TRIDDD
+437 
-443 TIQVDADDEE
+443 
-453 AYRHWLRMYG
+453 L
-463 VDSPLDVELSNE
+463 
-475 DVFGSGRRTAGA
+475 GSARTAGA

-537 MVGLT
+537 MIGLT

-547 DAEPLSDDMD
+547 DAEPLDGVERDP
-557 DDEGDETPEDETPEE
+557 DDEGSPEDEV
-572 ETRRDIED
+572 RDEIDD
-580 AVESDDM
+580 AVESDGDDM
-587 REVSDEDQQR
+587 HAISDDDQKE
-597 IVDGVTDLLEGWKND
+597 IVDGVKDLLEGWKDD
-612 VADRSASRRAEAPG
+612 VSDRSAARTAEAPG
-626 ADGTDVSELPVDE
+626 ADGTDVSEMPVDE
-639 HWPYTFESRRVDVDN
+639 HWPYTFESRKIDVDN
-654 GRYVSTHEASSEN
+654 GRYVSTHEASSDG
-667 HDKSTRKESV
+667 HDESTRKESV
-677 RMAADS
+677 RMATDS

-712 DGPLDSYYYQVFD
+712 DGPLDSYYYTTFD

-734 VDGIDEALDG
+734 VDGIDEALRG
-744 AATLDIT
+744 AATLAIT
-751 YPEIKYDNV
+751 YPEVEYDNI
-760 YLSTYGDVFECSEC
+760 YLSTYGDVFDCSMC

-787 LREESRRALGDAGSG
+787 LREECRKALGDADSG

-811 QLQSFSINTESHGPV
+811 QLQSFSINTENHGPV

-854 NGFELSYYGYLSN
+854 DGFELSYYGYLSN
-867 DTVDDDYEEWSW
+867 DTVDDGYEEWSW
-879 NVSGSDGETLYDDG
+879 SVSGSDGETLYDDG

-908 DMYDAMFGYFN
+908 DMYDAMFDYFN

-928 YLSDNALTASGRG
+928 YLSDNGLTASAKGTARRADAESKSWTFDVDGVGSVSATVSDSGFGGTRQYSFTFGGAVDDYGKDGFQPFVLGEIEDMSWDNDEPTFEWTLSDEDHNVDEHGDAESMDDAERDMMAAFESFIASDACADMIRG
-941 TGRKADAN
+941 YVDAN
-949 RSDRRSGW
+949 R
-957 GNEYSDPKYGV
+957 
-968 LSQTEAVDYMIESSG
+968 
-983 RPLQAIRR
+983 
-991 DGETYVLP
+991 
-999 AGDAVDECD
+999 
-1008 VQVAIV
+1008 
-1014 AGDEHAAIQWTRTED
+1014 
-1029 DGIDGAFYIEMD
+1029 
-1041 PVPCTH
+1041 
-1047 ENLNRCLRW
+1047 
-1056 FESDPSARPDGTL
+1056 
-1069 FS
+1069 

>member
-1 MLFYKYPLEQDEI
+1 MSTMLFYKYPLEQDEI
-14 WDGTPTGSTYAWG
+14 WDGSPIGSTYAWG
-27 IANPDLFDGVP
+27 VANPDLFDDMP
-38 DDLEIY
+38 DDIEIY
-44 LDDDTD
+44 LDDDAD
-50 QWVATSGGAVID
+50 QWVAVSSGAVID
-62 GPFSSVQEIMDSLST
+62 GPYPSVDELMDSLST
-77 QYGADSYQES
+77 MYGADSYQES
-87 EDGYDEAQSELVVA
+87 EEGYDEAQSELVVA

-137 VGRWRRAMAYNVR
+137 VGRWRRAMAYNAR

-182 GLLHL
+182 GMLHL

-205 VFAQLV
+205 VFAQV
-211 PGIEDS
+211 IPGIEET
-217 IDDALAIDPPLGQM
+217 IDHALAFDLPFGQM
-231 LSTSDSYDIDNGM
+231 MSSSGSDDTDNEM
-244 LDDDWED
+244 LDDDYED
-251 DFDADEFDPDDDW
+251 DFDGDMSDDGDW

-269 SDYDDDYDDED
+269 SDLDDDYDDEGAD
-280 DSKTASVHKAFD
+280 DERTASVHTA
-292 EHEWNGFYDEDRMRD
+292 YLSARD
-307 LDNDEAIRR
+307 IKDLFSGIN
-316 QREYNDCGTWVVPDW
+316 
-331 GFDPKRRDDV
+331 
-341 LDSFGVD
+341 GVD
-348 VAPGGYGELEV
+348 VHDGTVSYGGREYDADELYDDMSALYDEEEV
-359 WGPRGKV
+359 SPN
-366 ERYLKDKGV
+366 
-375 RIDDSSRIASS
+375 AQ
-386 RTADAPLDDDY
+386 PFDDY
-397 DDYDYDDYDEIPTPV
+397 VRENLTDW
-412 THLLDDDIIMYD
+412 LD
-424 DESPIPDPDGIRV
+424 
-437 TRIDDD
+437 
-443 TIQVDADDEE
+443 AK
-453 AYRHWLRMYG
+453 AA
-463 VDSPLDVELSNE
+463 
-475 DVFGSGRRTAGA
+475 SGTASVHTAGA

-537 MVGLT
+537 MIGLT

-557 DDEGDETPEDETPEE
+557 DDEGEETPEE

-597 IVDGVTDLLEGWKND
+597 IVDGVKDLLEGWKDD
-612 VADRSASRRAEAPG
+612 VSDRSVARTAEAPG
-626 ADGTDVSELPVDE
+626 ADGTDVSEMPVDE
-639 HWPYTFESRRVDVDN
+639 DWPYTFESRKVDVDN

-712 DGPLDSYYYQVFD
+712 DGPLDSYYYTMFD

-854 NGFELSYYGYLSN
+854 DGFELSYYGYLSN

-879 NVSGSDGETLYDDG
+879 SVSGSDGETLYDDG
-893 GELSGEADSREGAES
+893 MELSGEADSREGAES
-908 DMYDAMFGYFN
+908 DMYDAMFDYFN

-928 YLSDNALTASGRG
+928 YLSDNGLTASARG
-941 TGRKADAN
+941 TAKRADAGLPSWDVKSN
-949 RSDRRSGW
+949 RSDRRSEW
-957 GNEYSDPKYGV
+957 GDEYSDPKYGV

-999 AGDAVDECD
+999 ATDAVDEYD
-1008 VQVAIV
+1008 VQVAMV
-1014 AGDEHAAIQWTRTED
+1014 AGDEHAVIQWTRTED

-1041 PVPCTH
+1041 PIPCTH
-1047 ENLNRCLRW
+1047 ENLNKCLRW

-1069 FS
+1069 FG

>member
-1 MLFYKYPLEQDEI
+1 MSQMIFYKYPLEQDEI

-27 IANPDLFDGVP
+27 VANSDLFNDMP
-38 DDLEIY
+38 DDIEIY

-50 QWVATSGGAVID
+50 QWVAVSNGSMID
-62 GPFSSVQEIMDSLST
+62 GPYPSVDELMDSLST
-77 QYGADSYQES
+77 MYGADSYQES
-87 EDGYDEAQSELVVA
+87 EEGYDEAQSELVVA

-137 VGRWRRAMAYNVR
+137 VGRWRRAMAHNVR
-150 RTAADAGWAEISA
+150 RTASDAGWAEISA

-217 IDDALAIDPPLGQM
+217 IDDALAIAPPLGQM
-231 LSTSDSYDIDNGM
+231 LSTSDSYDTDNGM

-251 DFDADEFDPDDDW
+251 DFAADEFDPDDDW

-269 SDYDDDYDDED
+269 SD
-280 DSKTASVHKAFD
+280 
-292 EHEWNGFYDEDRMRD
+292 
-307 LDNDEAIRR
+307 
-316 QREYNDCGTWVVPDW
+316 
-331 GFDPKRRDDV
+331 
-341 LDSFGVD
+341 
-348 VAPGGYGELEV
+348 
-359 WGPRGKV
+359 
-366 ERYLKDKGV
+366 
-375 RIDDSSRIASS
+375 
-386 RTADAPLDDDY
+386 LDDDY
-397 DDYDYDDYDEIPTPV
+397 DGEDDSRTASVHRAFDEDEFDDELSYVSDDTPV
-412 THLLDDDIIMYD
+412 THLPDDEDERTASVHTAYLSARDIRDLFSGIDGVDVHDGVVSYGGREYDADELYD
-424 DESPIPDPDGIRV
+424 DMS
-437 TRIDDD
+437 
-443 TIQVDADDEE
+443 ALYDEE
-453 AYRHWLRMYG
+453 EVSPNAQSFEDYLRENLTDWLDAKAASSTAS
-463 VDSPLDVELSNE
+463 VH
-475 DVFGSGRRTAGA
+475 TAGA

-537 MVGLT
+537 MIGLT

-547 DAEPLSDDMD
+547 DAEPLDGVKRDP
-557 DDEGDETPEDETPEE
+557 DDEESPEDEV
-572 ETRRDIED
+572 RDEIDD
-580 AVESDDM
+580 AVESDGDDM
-587 REVSDEDQQR
+587 HAISDDDQKE
-597 IVDGVTDLLEGWKND
+597 IVDGVKDLLEGWKDD
-612 VADRSASRRAEAPG
+612 VSDRSAARTAEAPG
-626 ADGTDVSELPVDE
+626 ADGTDVSEMPVDE
-639 HWPYTFESRRVDVDN
+639 HWPYTFESRKVDVDN
-654 GRYVSTHEASSEN
+654 GRYMSTHEAS
-667 HDKSTRKESV
+667 V
-677 RMAADS
+677 RTAADS

-697 EDGDETEFDNRREFE
+697 EDGGETEFDNRREFE
-712 DGPLDSYYYQVFD
+712 DGPLDSYYYTMFD

-751 YPEIKYDNV
+751 YPEAKYDNI
-760 YLSTYGDVFECSEC
+760 YLSTYGDVFDCSEC
-774 DKRFRNMDEAMRH
+774 DRSFRNMDEAMRH
-787 LREESRRALGDAGSG
+787 LREESRRALGDVDSG

-811 QLQSFSINTESHGPV
+811 QLQSFSINTENHGPV

-854 NGFELSYYGYLSN
+854 DGFELSYYGYLSN

-879 NVSGSDGETLYDDG
+879 SVSGSDGETLYDDG
-893 GELSGEADSREGAES
+893 KELSGEADSREGAEA
-908 DMYDAMFGYFN
+908 DMYDAMFDYFN

-928 YLSDNALTASGRG
+928 YLSDNGLTASAKGTARRADTESKSWTFDVDGVGSVSATVSDSGFGGTRQYSFTFGGALDDYGKDGFRPGVLGEIEDMSWDNDEPTFEWTLSDEDHNVDEHGDAESMDDAEHDMMAAFESFIASDACADMIRG
-941 TGRKADAN
+941 YVDAN
-949 RSDRRSGW
+949 R
-957 GNEYSDPKYGV
+957 
-968 LSQTEAVDYMIESSG
+968 
-983 RPLQAIRR
+983 
-991 DGETYVLP
+991 
-999 AGDAVDECD
+999 
-1008 VQVAIV
+1008 
-1014 AGDEHAAIQWTRTED
+1014 
-1029 DGIDGAFYIEMD
+1029 
-1041 PVPCTH
+1041 
-1047 ENLNRCLRW
+1047 
-1056 FESDPSARPDGTL
+1056 
-1069 FS
+1069 

>member
-1 MLFYKYPLEQDEI
+1 MSTMIFYKYPLEQDEI
-14 WDGTPTGSTYAWG
+14 WDGSPTGSTYAWG
-27 IANPDLFDGVP
+27 VANPDLFDDMP
-38 DDLEIY
+38 DDIEMY

-50 QWVATSGGAVID
+50 QWVAVSSGAVID
-62 GPFSSVQEIMDSLST
+62 GPYPSVDGLMDSLST
-77 QYGADSYQES
+77 MYGADSYQES
-87 EDGYDEAQSELVVA
+87 DEGYDEAQSELVVA

-137 VGRWRRAMAYNVR
+137 VGRWRRAMVNSVR

-211 PGIEDS
+211 PGIDDA
-217 IDDALAIDPPLGQM
+217 IDDALAIAPPFGRM

-251 DFDADEFDPDDDW
+251 DFDAGEFDPDGDW

-269 SDYDDDYDDED
+269 SDLDDDYDDED
-280 DSKTASVHKAFD
+280 DSRTASVHRAFD
-292 EHEWNGFYDEDRMRD
+292 EDEFDDEWSY
-307 LDNDEAIRR
+307 IS
-316 QREYNDCGTWVVPDW
+316 
-331 GFDPKRRDDV
+331 DD
-341 LDSFGVD
+341 
-348 VAPGGYGELEV
+348 
-359 WGPRGKV
+359 
-366 ERYLKDKGV
+366 
-375 RIDDSSRIASS
+375 
-386 RTADAPLDDDY
+386 
-397 DDYDYDDYDEIPTPV
+397 TPV
-412 THLLDDDIIMYD
+412 THLLDDE
-424 DESPIPDPDGIRV
+424 DEG
-437 TRIDDD
+437 
-443 TIQVDADDEE
+443 
-453 AYRHWLRMYG
+453 L
-463 VDSPLDVELSNE
+463 
-475 DVFGSGRRTAGA
+475 GSARTAGA
-487 WTIDADAP
+487 WAIDADAP

-537 MVGLT
+537 MIGLT

-557 DDEGDETPEDETPEE
+557 DDGDETPEE

-580 AVESDDM
+580 AVKSDDM

-597 IVDGVTDLLEGWKND
+597 IVDGVTDLLEGWKDD
-612 VADRSASRRAEAPG
+612 VADRSASRKAEAPG

-639 HWPYTFESRRVDVDN
+639 DWPYTFESRKVDVDN
-654 GRYVSTHEASSEN
+654 GGYVSTHEAS
-667 HDKSTRKESV
+667 V
-677 RMAADS
+677 RTAADS
-683 YYDEDLGGYPLAVD
+683 YYDEDLGGYPLAIN

-712 DGPLDSYYYQVFD
+712 RGPLESYHYTAFD

-751 YPEIKYDNV
+751 YPEVKYDNI
-760 YLSTYGDVFECSEC
+760 YLSTYGDVFDCSMC
-774 DKRFRNMDEAMRH
+774 DKRFRSMDEAMRH
-787 LREESRRALGDAGSG
+787 LREEARKALGDVDSD

-811 QLQSFSINTESHGPV
+811 QLQSFSIDTENHGPV
-826 TVDVDMGQQYDNGS
+826 TVDVDMGQPYDNGS
-840 TAYTVSI
+840 TSYTVSI

-854 NGFELSYYGYLSN
+854 DGFELSYYGYLSN

-893 GELSGEADSREGAES
+893 RELSGEADSREGAES
-908 DMYDAMFGYFN
+908 DMYDAMFEYFN

-928 YLSDNALTASGRG
+928 YLSDNGLTASRRD
-941 TGRKADAN
+941 TDRKADAALP
-949 RSDRRSGW
+949 SWDV
-957 GNEYSDPKYGV
+957 EVEGV
-968 LSQTEAVDYMIESSG
+968 GEVAINVSKGTGAHSVTYDFVPNGLGDAGKDGFAPRWRGEVDTSM
-983 RPLQAIRR
+983 AD
-991 DGETYVLP
+991 DGECFVGMTDS
-999 AGDAVDECD
+999 AGEPL
-1008 VQVAIV
+1008 
-1014 AGDEHAAIQWTRTED
+1014 WF
-1029 DGIDGAFYIEMD
+1029 DGIDDVLPDETETPEDAERAVLGTFDAFVKSGACAEALSEY
-1041 PVPCTH
+1041 VRA
-1047 ENLNRCLRW
+1047 NR
-1056 FESDPSARPDGTL
+1056 
-1069 FS
+1069 

>member
-1 MLFYKYPLEQDEI
+1 MSQMIFYKYPLEQDEI

-27 IANPDLFDGVP
+27 VANPDLFNDMP
-38 DDLEIY
+38 DDIEIY

-50 QWVATSGGAVID
+50 QWVAVSSGAVID
-62 GPFSSVQEIMDSLST
+62 GPYPSVDELMDSLST
-77 QYGADSYQES
+77 MYGADSYEES

-137 VGRWRRAMAYNVR
+137 VGRWRRAMAHNVR

-211 PGIEDS
+211 PGIDDA
-217 IDDALAIDPPLGQM
+217 IDDALAIAPPLGQM
-231 LSTSDSYDIDNGM
+231 LSTSDSYGTDNGM

-269 SDYDDDYDDED
+269 SDLDDDYDDED
-280 DSKTASVHKAFD
+280 DSRTASVHMAS
-292 EHEWNGFYDEDRMRD
+292 DED
-307 LDNDEAIRR
+307 E
-316 QREYNDCGTWVVPDW
+316 
-331 GFDPKRRDDV
+331 
-341 LDSFGVD
+341 
-348 VAPGGYGELEV
+348 
-359 WGPRGKV
+359 
-366 ERYLKDKGV
+366 
-375 RIDDSSRIASS
+375 
-386 RTADAPLDDDY
+386 LDDDEFDGEWSY
-397 DDYDYDDYDEIPTPV
+397 VSDDTPV
-412 THLLDDDIIMYD
+412 THLP
-424 DESPIPDPDGIRV
+424 DE
-437 TRIDDD
+437 
-443 TIQVDADDEE
+443 DE
-453 AYRHWLRMYG
+453 RL
-463 VDSPLDVELSNE
+463 
-475 DVFGSGRRTAGA
+475 GSARTAGA

-537 MVGLT
+537 MIGLT

-557 DDEGDETPEDETPEE
+557 DDEGEETPEE

-587 REVSDEDQQR
+587 REVSDEDQKK
-597 IVDGVTDLLEGWKND
+597 IVDGVKDLLEGWKDD
-612 VADRSASRRAEAPG
+612 VSDRSAARTAEAPG

-639 HWPYTFESRRVDVDN
+639 DWPYTFESRKIDVDN

-667 HDKSTRKESV
+667 HDGFTRKESEK
-677 RMAADS
+677 MAADS

-712 DGPLDSYYYQVFD
+712 RGPLDSYYYTTFD

-734 VDGIDEALDG
+734 VDGIDEALGG

-751 YPEIKYDNV
+751 YPEVKYDNIF
-760 YLSTYGDVFECSEC
+760 LSTYGDVFDCSEC

-787 LREESRRALGDAGSG
+787 LREECRRALGDADSG
-802 RTASTRTAH
+802 RTASARTAH
-811 QLQSFSINTESHGPV
+811 QLQSFSINTENHGSV
-826 TVDVDMGQQYDNGS
+826 TVDVDMGQQYVDGS

-854 NGFELSYYGYLSN
+854 DGFELSYYGYLSN

-879 NVSGSDGETLYDDG
+879 NVSGSDGETIYDDG
-893 GELSGEADSREGAES
+893 RELSGEADSREGAES
-908 DMYDAMFGYFN
+908 DMYDAMFDYFN

-928 YLSDNALTASGRG
+928 YLSDNGLTASAKETARRADAESKSWTFDVDGVGSVSATVSDSGFGDTRQYSFTFGGAVDDYGKAGFQPFVFGEIEDMSWDNDEPTFEWTLSDEGHNVDESGDAESMDDAEHDMMAAFESFIASDACADMIRG
-941 TGRKADAN
+941 YVDAN
-949 RSDRRSGW
+949 R
-957 GNEYSDPKYGV
+957 
-968 LSQTEAVDYMIESSG
+968 
-983 RPLQAIRR
+983 
-991 DGETYVLP
+991 
-999 AGDAVDECD
+999 
-1008 VQVAIV
+1008 
-1014 AGDEHAAIQWTRTED
+1014 
-1029 DGIDGAFYIEMD
+1029 
-1041 PVPCTH
+1041 
-1047 ENLNRCLRW
+1047 
-1056 FESDPSARPDGTL
+1056 
-1069 FS
+1069 

>member
-1 MLFYKYPLEQDEI
+1 MSQMIFYKYPLEQDEI
-14 WDGTPTGSTYAWG
+14 WDGSPTGSTYAWG
-27 IANPDLFDGVP
+27 VANPDLFNDMP
-38 DDLEIY
+38 DDIEIY
-44 LDDDTD
+44 LDDDSD
-50 QWVATSGGAVID
+50 QWVAVSGGAVID
-62 GPFSSVQEIMDSLST
+62 GPYPSVDELMDSLST
-77 QYGADSYQES
+77 MYGADSYQES
-87 EDGYDEAQSELVVA
+87 EEGYDEAQSELVVA

-137 VGRWRRAMAYNVR
+137 VGRWRRAMAYNAR

-217 IDDALAIDPPLGQM
+217 MDDALAIAPPLGQM

-280 DSKTASVHKAFD
+280 DSRTASVHMAS
-292 EHEWNGFYDEDRMRD
+292 DED
-307 LDNDEAIRR
+307 E
-316 QREYNDCGTWVVPDW
+316 
-331 GFDPKRRDDV
+331 
-341 LDSFGVD
+341 
-348 VAPGGYGELEV
+348 
-359 WGPRGKV
+359 
-366 ERYLKDKGV
+366 
-375 RIDDSSRIASS
+375 
-386 RTADAPLDDDY
+386 LDDEFDGEWSY
-397 DDYDYDDYDEIPTPV
+397 ISDDTPV
-412 THLLDDDIIMYD
+412 THLPDDDE
-424 DESPIPDPDGIRV
+424 DER
-437 TRIDDD
+437 
-443 TIQVDADDEE
+443 
-453 AYRHWLRMYG
+453 L
-463 VDSPLDVELSNE
+463 
-475 DVFGSGRRTAGA
+475 GSARTAGA

-537 MVGLT
+537 MIGLT

-547 DAEPLSDDMD
+547 DAEPLDGVERDP
-557 DDEGDETPEDETPEE
+557 DDEGSPEDEV
-572 ETRRDIED
+572 RDEIDD
-580 AVESDDM
+580 AVESDGDDM
-587 REVSDEDQQR
+587 HAISDDDQKE
-597 IVDGVTDLLEGWKND
+597 IVDGVKDLLEGWKDD
-612 VADRSASRRAEAPG
+612 VSDRSAARTAEAPG
-626 ADGTDVSELPVDE
+626 ADGTDVSEMPVDE
-639 HWPYTFESRRVDVDN
+639 HWPYTFESRKIDVDN
-654 GRYVSTHEASSEN
+654 GRYVSTHEASSDN
-667 HDKSTRKESV
+667 HDESTGKESM
-677 RMAADS
+677 RMATDS

-697 EDGDETEFDNRREFE
+697 EDGGETEFDNRREFE
-712 DGPLDSYYYQVFD
+712 DGPLDSYYYTMFD

-751 YPEIKYDNV
+751 YPEVEYDNIF
-760 YLSTYGDVFECSEC
+760 LSTYGDVFDCSVC
-774 DKRFRNMDEAMRH
+774 DRSFRNMDEAMRH
-787 LREESRRALGDAGSG
+787 LREECRKALGDADSG

-811 QLQSFSINTESHGPV
+811 QLQSFSINTENHGPV

-840 TAYTVSI
+840 TSYTVSI

-854 NGFELSYYGYLSN
+854 DGFELSYYGYLSN
-867 DTVDDDYEEWSW
+867 DTVDDDHEEWSW
-879 NVSGSDGETLYDDG
+879 SVSGSDGETLYDEG

-908 DMYDAMFGYFN
+908 DMYDAMFDYFN

-928 YLSDNALTASGRG
+928 YLSDNGLTASAKGTARRADTESKSWTFDVDGVGSVSATMSDSGFGDTRQYSFTFGGAVDDYGKTGFQPFVLGEIEDMTWDNDEPTFEWTLSDEDHNVDESGDAESMEDAEHDMVAAFESFIASDACADMIRG
-941 TGRKADAN
+941 YVDAN
-949 RSDRRSGW
+949 R
-957 GNEYSDPKYGV
+957 
-968 LSQTEAVDYMIESSG
+968 
-983 RPLQAIRR
+983 
-991 DGETYVLP
+991 
-999 AGDAVDECD
+999 
-1008 VQVAIV
+1008 
-1014 AGDEHAAIQWTRTED
+1014 
-1029 DGIDGAFYIEMD
+1029 
-1041 PVPCTH
+1041 
-1047 ENLNRCLRW
+1047 
-1056 FESDPSARPDGTL
+1056 
-1069 FS
+1069 

>member
-1 MLFYKYPLEQDEI
+1 MSQMIFYKYPLEQDEI
-14 WDGTPTGSTYAWG
+14 WDGSPTGSTYAWG
-27 IANPDLFDGVP
+27 VANPDLFNDMP
-38 DDLEIY
+38 DDIEIY
-44 LDDDTD
+44 LDDDSD
-50 QWVATSGGAVID
+50 QWVAVSGGAVID
-62 GPFSSVQEIMDSLST
+62 GPYPSVDELMDSLST
-77 QYGADSYQES
+77 MYGADSYQES
-87 EDGYDEAQSELVVA
+87 EEGYDEAQSELVVA

-137 VGRWRRAMAYNVR
+137 VGRWRRAMANNVR

-217 IDDALAIDPPLGQM
+217 MDDALAIAPPLGQM

-280 DSKTASVHKAFD
+280 DSRTASVHMAS
-292 EHEWNGFYDEDRMRD
+292 DED
-307 LDNDEAIRR
+307 E
-316 QREYNDCGTWVVPDW
+316 
-331 GFDPKRRDDV
+331 
-341 LDSFGVD
+341 
-348 VAPGGYGELEV
+348 
-359 WGPRGKV
+359 
-366 ERYLKDKGV
+366 
-375 RIDDSSRIASS
+375 
-386 RTADAPLDDDY
+386 LDDEFDGEWSY
-397 DDYDYDDYDEIPTPV
+397 ISDDTPV
-412 THLLDDDIIMYD
+412 THLPDDDE
-424 DESPIPDPDGIRV
+424 DER
-437 TRIDDD
+437 
-443 TIQVDADDEE
+443 
-453 AYRHWLRMYG
+453 L
-463 VDSPLDVELSNE
+463 
-475 DVFGSGRRTAGA
+475 GSARTAGA

-537 MVGLT
+537 MIGLT

-547 DAEPLSDDMD
+547 DAEPLDGVERDP
-557 DDEGDETPEDETPEE
+557 DDEGSPEDEV
-572 ETRRDIED
+572 RDEIDD
-580 AVESDDM
+580 AVESDGDDM
-587 REVSDEDQQR
+587 HAISDDDQKE
-597 IVDGVTDLLEGWKND
+597 IVDGVKDLLEGWKDD
-612 VADRSASRRAEAPG
+612 VSDRSAARTAEAPG
-626 ADGTDVSELPVDE
+626 ADGTDVSEMPVDE
-639 HWPYTFESRRVDVDN
+639 HWPYTFESRKIDVDN
-654 GRYVSTHEASSEN
+654 GRYVSTHEASSDN
-667 HDKSTRKESV
+667 HDESTGKESM
-677 RMAADS
+677 RMATDS

-697 EDGDETEFDNRREFE
+697 EDGGETEFDNRREFE
-712 DGPLDSYYYQVFD
+712 DGPLDSYYYTMFD

-751 YPEIKYDNV
+751 YPEVEYDNIF
-760 YLSTYGDVFECSEC
+760 LSTYGDVFDCSVC
-774 DKRFRNMDEAMRH
+774 DRSFRNMDEAMRH
-787 LREESRRALGDAGSG
+787 LREECRKALGDADSG

-811 QLQSFSINTESHGPV
+811 QLQSFSINTENHGPV

-840 TAYTVSI
+840 TSYTVSI

-854 NGFELSYYGYLSN
+854 DGFELSYYGYLSN
-867 DTVDDDYEEWSW
+867 DTVDDDHEEWSW
-879 NVSGSDGETLYDDG
+879 SVSGSDGETLYDEG

-908 DMYDAMFGYFN
+908 DMYDAMFDYFN

-928 YLSDNALTASGRG
+928 YLSDNGLTASAKGTARRADTESKSWTFDVDGVGSVSATMSDSGFGDTRQYSFTFGGAVDDYGKTGFQPFVLGEIEDMTWDNDEPTFEWTLSDEDHNVDESGDAESMEDAEHDMVAAFESFIASDACADMIRG
-941 TGRKADAN
+941 YVDAN
-949 RSDRRSGW
+949 R
-957 GNEYSDPKYGV
+957 
-968 LSQTEAVDYMIESSG
+968 
-983 RPLQAIRR
+983 
-991 DGETYVLP
+991 
-999 AGDAVDECD
+999 
-1008 VQVAIV
+1008 
-1014 AGDEHAAIQWTRTED
+1014 
-1029 DGIDGAFYIEMD
+1029 
-1041 PVPCTH
+1041 
-1047 ENLNRCLRW
+1047 
-1056 FESDPSARPDGTL
+1056 
-1069 FS
+1069 

>member
-1 MLFYKYPLEQDEI
+1 MSQMVFYKYPLDESEVY
-14 WDGTPTGSTYAWG
+14 DGSPIGSTYAYG
-27 IANPDLFDGVP
+27 IANTELFDTVP
-38 DDLEIY
+38 DDVEIV
-44 LDDDTD
+44 LDDE
-50 QWVATSGGAVID
+50 TSDWYALSNGTVVS
-62 GPFSSVQEIMDSLST
+62 GPYASVDEAFESIAST
-77 QYGADSYQES
+77 YGADDWIES
-87 EDGYDEAQSELVVA
+87 DEGYDEAQSELTVA
-101 SFDGIPMTTKDVYTA
+101 SFDGVPMTA
-116 RAEYGVDVD
+116 REICAARTEYGVDVD
-125 VRTRT
+125 LRTRT
-130 VAGTREN
+130 VAGRR
-137 VGRWRRAMAYNVR
+137 VDIARWRMDMAER
-150 RTAADAGWAEISA
+150 TRTASTRMAAQAGWLEIEPDL
-163 GIWEYQD
+163 WEYQD

-195 PYEDELMAMD
+195 PYEDQYMAME
-205 VFAQLV
+205 VFSNIL
-211 PGIEDS
+211 PP
-217 IDDALAIDPPLGQM
+217 IDEAIDRALAIDPGDRP
-231 LSTSDSYDIDNGM
+231 YIDGDDTGNEM

-251 DFDADEFDPDDDW
+251 DFDADEFDPDDEW

-269 SDYDDDYDDED
+269 SDLDDDYDDED
-280 DSKTASVHKAFD
+280 DGDADDGRTASVH
-292 EHEWNGFYDEDRMRD
+292 
-307 LDNDEAIRR
+307 
-316 QREYNDCGTWVVPDW
+316 
-331 GFDPKRRDDV
+331 
-341 LDSFGVD
+341 
-348 VAPGGYGELEV
+348 
-359 WGPRGKV
+359 
-366 ERYLKDKGV
+366 
-375 RIDDSSRIASS
+375 
-386 RTADAPLDDDY
+386 
-397 DDYDYDDYDEIPTPV
+397 
-412 THLLDDDIIMYD
+412 
-424 DESPIPDPDGIRV
+424 
-437 TRIDDD
+437 
-443 TIQVDADDEE
+443 
-453 AYRHWLRMYG
+453 
-463 VDSPLDVELSNE
+463 
-475 DVFGSGRRTAGA
+475 TAGV

-507 GVAFSQDETDDGKA
+507 GVAFSQDETDDGRA

-537 MVGLT
+537 MIGLT

-547 DAEPLSDDMD
+547 DAEPLSDDI
-557 DDEGDETPEDETPEE
+557 EPDETPEE

-587 REVSDEDQQR
+587 QEVSDEDQQR
-597 IVDGVTDLLEGWKND
+597 IIDGVTDLLEGWKED

-639 HWPYTFESRRVDVDN
+639 DWPYVLNSRKVDMDN
-654 GRYVSTHEASSEN
+654 GRYVSTHEASSDGHGYDGDDRDE
-667 HDKSTRKESV
+667 STRKASV

-683 YYDEDLGGYPLAVD
+683 YYDEDLGGYPIAVD
-697 EDGDETEFDNRREFE
+697 EDGGETEFDNRREFE
-712 DGPLDSYYYQVFD
+712 NGPLDSYYYQVFD

-734 VDGIDEALDG
+734 IDGIDEALDG

-751 YPEIKYDNV
+751 YPEAKDDNI
-760 YLSTYGDVFECSEC
+760 YLSTYGDVFDCSEC
-774 DKRFRNMDEAMRH
+774 DKRFRSMDEAMRH
-787 LREESRRALGDAGSG
+787 LREESRRALGDADTD

-811 QLQSFSINTESHGPV
+811 QLQSFSINTENHGPV
-826 TVDVDMGQQYDNGS
+826 TVDVDMGRQYDNGS
-840 TAYTVSI
+840 TSYTVSI

-879 NVSGSDGETLYDDG
+879 NVSGSDGETLHDDG
-893 GELSGEADSREGAES
+893 RELSGEADSREDAES
-908 DMYDAMFGYFN
+908 DMYDAMFDYFN

-928 YLSDNALTASGRG
+928 YLSDNGLTASGRG

-999 AGDAVDECD
+999 AGDAVDEYD

>member
-1 MLFYKYPLEQDEI
+1 MSQMIFYKYPLEQDEI

-27 IANPDLFDGVP
+27 VANPDLFDDMP
-38 DDLEIY
+38 DDIEIY

-50 QWVATSGGAVID
+50 QWVAVSSGAVID
-62 GPFSSVQEIMDSLST
+62 GPYPSVNELMDSLST
-77 QYGADSYQES
+77 MYGADSYEQS

-211 PGIEDS
+211 PGIDDS
-217 IDDALAIDPPLGQM
+217 IDDALAIAPPLGQM
-231 LSTSDSYDIDNGM
+231 LSTSDSYDTDNGM

-269 SDYDDDYDDED
+269 SDLDDDYDDED
-280 DSKTASVHKAFD
+280 DSRTASVHMAS
-292 EHEWNGFYDEDRMRD
+292 DED
-307 LDNDEAIRR
+307 E
-316 QREYNDCGTWVVPDW
+316 
-331 GFDPKRRDDV
+331 
-341 LDSFGVD
+341 
-348 VAPGGYGELEV
+348 
-359 WGPRGKV
+359 
-366 ERYLKDKGV
+366 
-375 RIDDSSRIASS
+375 
-386 RTADAPLDDDY
+386 LDDDEFDGEWSY
-397 DDYDYDDYDEIPTPV
+397 ISDDTTV
-412 THLLDDDIIMYD
+412 THLPD
-424 DESPIPDPDGIRV
+424 DE
-437 TRIDDD
+437 
-443 TIQVDADDEE
+443 DE
-453 AYRHWLRMYG
+453 RL
-463 VDSPLDVELSNE
+463 
-475 DVFGSGRRTAGA
+475 GSARTAGA

-537 MVGLT
+537 MIGLT

-557 DDEGDETPEDETPEE
+557 DDEGEETPEE

-580 AVESDDM
+580 AVKSDDM

-597 IVDGVTDLLEGWKND
+597 IVDGVKDLLEGWKDD
-612 VADRSASRRAEAPG
+612 VSDRSAARTAEAPG
-626 ADGTDVSELPVDE
+626 ADGTDVSEMPVDE
-639 HWPYTFESRRVDVDN
+639 HWPYTFESRKIDVDN
-654 GRYVSTHEASSEN
+654 GRYVSTHEASSDD
-667 HDKSTRKESV
+667 HDKSTRKESM

-697 EDGDETEFDNRREFE
+697 EDGDETEFDNQREFE
-712 DGPLDSYYYQVFD
+712 NGPLDSYYYQVFE

-734 VDGIDEALDG
+734 IDGIDEALDG

-751 YPEIKYDNV
+751 YPEAKYDNI

-787 LREESRRALGDAGSG
+787 LREESRRALGDVDSD

-811 QLQSFSINTESHGPV
+811 QLQSFSINTENHGPV

-854 NGFELSYYGYLSN
+854 DGFELSYYGYLSN

-879 NVSGSDGETLYDDG
+879 NVSGSDGETIYDDG
-893 GELSGEADSREGAES
+893 RELSGEADSREGAES
-908 DMYDAMFGYFN
+908 DMYDAMFDYFN

-928 YLSDNALTASGRG
+928 YLSDNGLTASAKGTARRADTESKSWTFDVDGVGSVSATVSDSGFGDTRQYSFTFGGAVDDYGKDGFQPFVLGEIEDMSWDNDEPTFEWTLSDEDHNVDESGDAESMDDAEHDMMAAFESFIASDACADMIRG
-941 TGRKADAN
+941 YVDAN
-949 RSDRRSGW
+949 R
-957 GNEYSDPKYGV
+957 
-968 LSQTEAVDYMIESSG
+968 
-983 RPLQAIRR
+983 
-991 DGETYVLP
+991 
-999 AGDAVDECD
+999 
-1008 VQVAIV
+1008 
-1014 AGDEHAAIQWTRTED
+1014 
-1029 DGIDGAFYIEMD
+1029 
-1041 PVPCTH
+1041 
-1047 ENLNRCLRW
+1047 
-1056 FESDPSARPDGTL
+1056 
-1069 FS
+1069 

>member
-1 MLFYKYPLEQDEI
+1 MSQMIFYKYPLEQDEI
-14 WDGTPTGSTYAWG
+14 WDGSPTGSTYAWG
-27 IANPDLFDGVP
+27 VANPDLFNDMP
-38 DDLEIY
+38 DDIEMY
-44 LDDDTD
+44 LDDDSD
-50 QWVATSGGAVID
+50 QWVAVSSGAVID
-62 GPFSSVQEIMDSLST
+62 GPYPSVDELMDSLST
-77 QYGADSYQES
+77 MYGADSYQES
-87 EDGYDEAQSELVVA
+87 EEGYDEAQSELVVA

-137 VGRWRRAMAYNVR
+137 VGRWRRAMAHNVR

-205 VFAQLV
+205 VFAQLI

-217 IDDALAIDPPLGQM
+217 MDDALAIAPPLGQM

-280 DSKTASVHKAFD
+280 DSRTASVHMAS
-292 EHEWNGFYDEDRMRD
+292 DED
-307 LDNDEAIRR
+307 E
-316 QREYNDCGTWVVPDW
+316 
-331 GFDPKRRDDV
+331 
-341 LDSFGVD
+341 
-348 VAPGGYGELEV
+348 
-359 WGPRGKV
+359 
-366 ERYLKDKGV
+366 
-375 RIDDSSRIASS
+375 
-386 RTADAPLDDDY
+386 LDDDEFDGEWSY
-397 DDYDYDDYDEIPTPV
+397 ISDDTPV
-412 THLLDDDIIMYD
+412 THLPD
-424 DESPIPDPDGIRV
+424 DE
-437 TRIDDD
+437 
-443 TIQVDADDEE
+443 DE
-453 AYRHWLRMYG
+453 RL
-463 VDSPLDVELSNE
+463 
-475 DVFGSGRRTAGA
+475 GSARTAGA

-537 MVGLT
+537 MIGLT

-547 DAEPLSDDMD
+547 DAEPLDGVERDP
-557 DDEGDETPEDETPEE
+557 DEEESPEDEV
-572 ETRRDIED
+572 RDEIDD
-580 AVESDDM
+580 AVESDGDDM
-587 REVSDEDQQR
+587 HAISDDDQKE
-597 IVDGVTDLLEGWKND
+597 IVDGVKDLLEGWKDD
-612 VADRSASRRAEAPG
+612 VSDRSAARTAEAPG

-639 HWPYTFESRRVDVDN
+639 DWPYTFESRKVDVDN
-654 GRYVSTHEASSEN
+654 GRYVSTHEASSDD
-667 HDKSTRKESV
+667 HDKSTREASV
-677 RMAADS
+677 RTAADS

-697 EDGDETEFDNRREFE
+697 EDGGETEFDNRREFE
-712 DGPLDSYYYQVFD
+712 DGPLDSYYYTMFD

-734 VDGIDEALDG
+734 IDGIDEALDG
-744 AATLDIT
+744 AATLDIS
-751 YPEIKYDNV
+751 YPEVEYDNI
-760 YLSTYGDVFECSEC
+760 YLSTYGDVFDCSVC
-774 DKRFRNMDEAMRH
+774 DKRFKNMDEAMRH
-787 LREESRRALGDAGSG
+787 LREESRKALGDVDSD

-811 QLQSFSINTESHGPV
+811 QLQSFSINTENHGPV

-854 NGFELSYYGYLSN
+854 DGFELSYYGYLSN
-867 DTVDDDYEEWSW
+867 DTVDDDHEEWSW
-879 NVSGSDGETLYDDG
+879 SVSGSDGETIYDDG

-908 DMYDAMFGYFN
+908 DMYDAMFDYFN

-928 YLSDNALTASGRG
+928 YLSDNGLTASAKGTAKRADTESKSWTFDVDGVGSVSATMSDSGFGDTRQYSFTFGGAVDDYGKDGFRPVVLGEIEDMSWDNDEPTFEWRLSDEDHNVDEYGEAESMDDAEHDMMAAFESFIASDACADMIRG
-941 TGRKADAN
+941 YVDAN
-949 RSDRRSGW
+949 
-957 GNEYSDPKYGV
+957 K
-968 LSQTEAVDYMIESSG
+968 
-983 RPLQAIRR
+983 
-991 DGETYVLP
+991 
-999 AGDAVDECD
+999 
-1008 VQVAIV
+1008 
-1014 AGDEHAAIQWTRTED
+1014 
-1029 DGIDGAFYIEMD
+1029 
-1041 PVPCTH
+1041 
-1047 ENLNRCLRW
+1047 
-1056 FESDPSARPDGTL
+1056 
-1069 FS
+1069 

>member
-1 MLFYKYPLEQDEI
+1 MSQMIFYKYPLEQDEI
-14 WDGTPTGSTYAWG
+14 WDGSPTGSTYAWG
-27 IANPDLFDGVP
+27 VANSDLFNDMP
-38 DDLEIY
+38 DDIEMY

-50 QWVATSGGAVID
+50 QWVAVSGGAVID
-62 GPFSSVQEIMDSLST
+62 GPYPSVDELMDSLST

-87 EDGYDEAQSELVVA
+87 EEGYDEAQSELVVA

-137 VGRWRRAMAYNVR
+137 VGRWRRAMAHNVR

-217 IDDALAIDPPLGQM
+217 MDDALAIAPPLGQM

-280 DSKTASVHKAFD
+280 DSRTASVHMAS
-292 EHEWNGFYDEDRMRD
+292 DED
-307 LDNDEAIRR
+307 E
-316 QREYNDCGTWVVPDW
+316 
-331 GFDPKRRDDV
+331 
-341 LDSFGVD
+341 
-348 VAPGGYGELEV
+348 
-359 WGPRGKV
+359 
-366 ERYLKDKGV
+366 
-375 RIDDSSRIASS
+375 
-386 RTADAPLDDDY
+386 LDDDEFDGEWSY
-397 DDYDYDDYDEIPTPV
+397 VSDDTSA
-412 THLLDDDIIMYD
+412 THRPD
-424 DESPIPDPDGIRV
+424 DER
-437 TRIDDD
+437 
-443 TIQVDADDEE
+443 
-453 AYRHWLRMYG
+453 L
-463 VDSPLDVELSNE
+463 
-475 DVFGSGRRTAGA
+475 GSARTAGA

-537 MVGLT
+537 MIGLT

-547 DAEPLSDDMD
+547 DAEPLDGVERDP
-557 DDEGDETPEDETPEE
+557 DDEGSPEDEV
-572 ETRRDIED
+572 RDEIDD
-580 AVESDDM
+580 AVESDGDDM
-587 REVSDEDQQR
+587 HAISDDDQKE
-597 IVDGVTDLLEGWKND
+597 IVDGVKDLLEGWKDD
-612 VADRSASRRAEAPG
+612 VSDRSAARTAEAPG
-626 ADGTDVSELPVDE
+626 ADGTDVSEMPVDE
-639 HWPYTFESRRVDVDN
+639 HWPYKFESRKIDVDN
-654 GRYVSTHEASSEN
+654 GRYVSTHEASSDN
-667 HDKSTRKESV
+667 HDESTGKESV
-677 RMAADS
+677 RMATDS

-712 DGPLDSYYYQVFD
+712 NGPLDSYYYTTFD

-734 VDGIDEALDG
+734 IDGIDEALRG
-744 AATLDIT
+744 AATLAIT
-751 YPEIKYDNV
+751 YPEAKDDNI
-760 YLSTYGDVFECSEC
+760 YLSTYGDVFDCSEC
-774 DKRFRNMDEAMRH
+774 DRRFRNMDEAMRH
-787 LREESRRALGDAGSG
+787 LREESRRALGDADSD
-802 RTASTRTAH
+802 RTAPTRTAH
-811 QLQSFSINTESHGPV
+811 QLQSFSINTENHGPV

-854 NGFELSYYGYLSN
+854 DGFELSYYGYLSN

-879 NVSGSDGETLYDDG
+879 SVSGSDGETLYDDG
-893 GELSGEADSREGAES
+893 MELSGEADSREGAES
-908 DMYDAMFGYFN
+908 DMYDAMFDYFN

-928 YLSDNALTASGRG
+928 YLSDNGLTASAKGTAKRADTESKSWTFDVDGVGSVSVTMSDSGFGDTRQYSFTFGGAVDDYGKDGFRPVVLGEIEDMSWDNDEPTFEWRLSDEDHNVDEYGEAESMDDAEHDMMAAFESFIASDACADMIRG
-941 TGRKADAN
+941 YVDAN
-949 RSDRRSGW
+949 R
-957 GNEYSDPKYGV
+957 
-968 LSQTEAVDYMIESSG
+968 
-983 RPLQAIRR
+983 
-991 DGETYVLP
+991 
-999 AGDAVDECD
+999 
-1008 VQVAIV
+1008 
-1014 AGDEHAAIQWTRTED
+1014 
-1029 DGIDGAFYIEMD
+1029 
-1041 PVPCTH
+1041 
-1047 ENLNRCLRW
+1047 
-1056 FESDPSARPDGTL
+1056 
-1069 FS
+1069 

>member
-1 MLFYKYPLEQDEI
+1 MSQMIFYKYPLEQDEI

-27 IANPDLFDGVP
+27 VANPDLFNDMP
-38 DDLEIY
+38 DDIEMY

-50 QWVATSGGAVID
+50 QWVAVSSGAVID
-62 GPFSSVQEIMDSLST
+62 GPYPSVDELMDSLST
-77 QYGADSYQES
+77 MYGADSYQES
-87 EDGYDEAQSELVVA
+87 EEGYDEAQSELVVA

-137 VGRWRRAMAYNVR
+137 VGRWRRAMANSVR

-211 PGIEDS
+211 PGIEDA
-217 IDDALAIDPPLGQM
+217 IDDALAIAPPLGQM
-231 LSTSDSYDIDNGM
+231 LSTSDSYGTDNGM

-269 SDYDDDYDDED
+269 SD
-280 DSKTASVHKAFD
+280 
-292 EHEWNGFYDEDRMRD
+292 
-307 LDNDEAIRR
+307 
-316 QREYNDCGTWVVPDW
+316 
-331 GFDPKRRDDV
+331 
-341 LDSFGVD
+341 
-348 VAPGGYGELEV
+348 
-359 WGPRGKV
+359 
-366 ERYLKDKGV
+366 
-375 RIDDSSRIASS
+375 
-386 RTADAPLDDDY
+386 LDDDY
-397 DDYDYDDYDEIPTPV
+397 DGE
-412 THLLDDDIIMYD
+412 DDD
-424 DESPIPDPDGIRV
+424 EG
-437 TRIDDD
+437 
-443 TIQVDADDEE
+443 ADDERTASVHT
-453 AYRHWLRMYG
+453 AYLSARDIRNLFSGIDG
-463 VDSPLDVELSNE
+463 VDVHDGIVLYGGREYDADELCDDMSALYDEEEVSPNAQSFEDYLRENLTDWLDAKAAFSTTSVH
-475 DVFGSGRRTAGA
+475 TAGA

-537 MVGLT
+537 MIGLT

-557 DDEGDETPEDETPEE
+557 DDEGEETPEE

-597 IVDGVTDLLEGWKND
+597 IIDGVKDLLEGWKDD
-612 VADRSASRRAEAPG
+612 VSDRSAARTAEAPG
-626 ADGTDVSELPVDE
+626 ADGTDVSEMPVDE
-639 HWPYTFESRRVDVDN
+639 HWPYTFESRKIDVDN
-654 GRYVSTHEASSEN
+654 GRYVSTHEASSDD
-667 HDKSTRKESV
+667 HDESTRKESV
-677 RMAADS
+677 RMATDS

-712 DGPLDSYYYQVFD
+712 NGPLDSYYYTTFD

-734 VDGIDEALDG
+734 IDGIDEALNG

-751 YPEIKYDNV
+751 YPEVEYDNV
-760 YLSTYGDVFECSEC
+760 YLSTYGDVFDCSMC

-787 LREESRRALGDAGSG
+787 LRKESRKALGDADSD
-802 RTASTRTAH
+802 RTACTRTAH
-811 QLQSFSINTESHGPV
+811 QLQSFSINTENHGPV

-854 NGFELSYYGYLSN
+854 DGFELSYYGYLSN

-879 NVSGSDGETLYDDG
+879 SVSGSDGETLYDDG

-908 DMYDAMFGYFN
+908 DMYDAMFDYFN

-928 YLSDNALTASGRG
+928 YLSDNGLTASGRD
-941 TGRKADAN
+941 TDRKADDNIDDKPYDEAN
-949 RSDRRSGW
+949 RSDRRSEW
-957 GNEYSDPKYGV
+957 GDEYSDPKYGV

-991 DGETYVLP
+991 DGETCVLP
-999 AGDAVDECD
+999 AGDAVDEYD

-1014 AGDEHAAIQWTRTED
+1014 AGDEHAVIQWTRTED

-1041 PVPCTH
+1041 PIPCTH